1 MRKFLTMCLGLAI
14 LAMAIPAQV
23 FAQSKYEVK
32 GVVVDTTGT
41 PVIGASV
48 VEQGTTNGVTTDV
61 NGQYVLRVNS
71 SESIVVI
78 SFIGYQTQ
86 SLVASSSVLS
96 NVVLEEDSEMID
108 DVVVIGYGVVKK
120 NDLTG
125 SVSTVKAD
133 QTNKGLA
140 TSPTDLLRG
149 KSAGVVITS
158 GDGAPGSAAQIRIR
172 GGSSLNAS
180 NDPLVVVDGLPIS
193 NSGISGVGNAL
204 ASINPS
210 DIESFTVLKDASA
223 TAIYGSRASNGV
235 IIITT
240 KKGSKYDS
248 GAPHVSVDFTASL
261 SQNTKY
267 VDVMTGDQMRQTLE
281 WYYGTQDTDAYRS
294 ATKYT
299 DANGNYINTDW
310 QPEIYQLAQSYEG
323 NIALSGNV
331 KLGAKDNLPYRVS
344 YGYLNQD
351 GTLKTSNMSRHTL
364 AVNLNPTFF
373 DNHLTVGLNGK
384 GMIMDNRFANT
395 GAISQAVQFDP
406 TKPVKMD
413 GVYMRDAEGN
423 LQPYAD
429 MVMANSSLRSDI
441 DGYYSWFGVDGKH
454 NTMANQNPVALL
466 NEKVDL
472 SNAKRF
478 VGNASFDYKVHGL
491 EDLRFNLNL
500 GVDVSKSKGTVDVAP
515 GAEQSIHSTGDAGSG
530 SHTDYSQLK
539 RDQTLEFYG
548 AYAKTLGDHS
558 FDVMLGYSWQHFYT
572 QSTNA
577 TNRVADVT
585 KWDVYSDEPYVALDP
600 TAANYWSSEHKLS
613 KSEYFL
619 VSFFGRANYS
629 YANRYSVTATL
640 RADGTSRFANNKW
653 GLFPS
658 VALAWNI
665 KNESFLEDV
674 DALSALKLRLSYG
687 QTGQQDV
694 GGLYDALPTYY
705 YNQLG
710 SYYPFGGYTDE
721 TGLVHPIKPVGYNAD
736 LKWET
741 TTTYNAGLD
750 LGFVDGRITASA
762 DFYYRE
768 TKDLLNYTPV
778 PAGANLTNY
787 LNANIGDLKNIG
799 VEVELN
805 AIAIQN
811 KDWYWNIGANVA
823 WNKNEITRLTN
834 DDEAE
839 GYYGVDTGGYSGG
852 VGGTCQVHQTGQPTY
867 SFYVYQQIYDENGKP
882 IEGLYV
888 DRNEDGVVNES
899 DKYVYKK
906 AAPDVTVGFN
916 TQLSWKA
923 LTLAVAAHANIG
935 NYVYD
940 NISSNGELLTDLWTN
955 NFTNNR
961 VVSAPM
967 TNFRS
972 SGQYL
977 SDYYVRNASF
987 LKLDNITLSY
997 RFNLGQA
1004 ANRDLTLD
1012 VFGTVSNVATI
1023 TGYKGID
1030 PEIAGGI
1037 DNNMYPRPRTYI
1049 LGVKF
1054 NF

>member
-1 MRKFLTMCLGLAI
+1 
-14 LAMAIPAQV
+14 MAIPAQV
-23 FAQSKYEVK
+23 FAQSGRYEVK
-32 GVVVDTTGT
+32 GVVVDATGT

-48 VEQGTTNGVTTDV
+48 VEQGTTNGITTDV
-61 NGQYVLRVNS
+61 NGQYVLNVNS
-71 SESIVVI
+71 SESVVVV
-78 SFIGYQTQ
+78 SYIGYVTQT
-86 SLVASSSVLS
+86 LAASSELLQR
-96 NVVLEEDSEMID
+96 VVLEEDSAMID

-125 SVSTVKAD
+125 SISTVKAD

-158 GDGAPGSAAQIRIR
+158 GDGAPGSASTIRIR

-180 NDPLVVVDGLPIS
+180 NDPLVVVDGLPVS

-240 KKGSKYDS
+240 KKGSKYDT
-248 GAPHVSVDFTASL
+248 GAPHVAVDFTASL
-261 SQNTKY
+261 SQNARY

-299 DANGNYINTDW
+299 DANGNYVNTDW
-310 QPEIYQLAQSYEG
+310 QREIYQLAQSYEG
-323 NIALSGNV
+323 NVSLTGNV
-331 KLGAKDNLPYRVS
+331 KMGQKSNLPYRVS

-364 AVNLNPTFF
+364 SVNLSPTVW
-373 DNHLTVGLNGK
+373 DNHLTINVNGK

-395 GAISQAVQFDP
+395 GAVSQAVQFDP
-406 TKPVKMD
+406 TKPVYLANED
-413 GVYMRDAEGN
+413 GGIN
-423 LQPYAD
+423 
-429 MVMANSSLRSDI
+429 
-441 DGYYSWFGVDGKH
+441 GYYSWRGVDNKH
-454 NTMANQNPVALL
+454 NTMANQNPVAML
-466 NEKVDL
+466 NDKVDL
-472 SNAKRF
+472 STAKRF
-478 VGNASFDYKVHGL
+478 VGNAQVDYKIHGL
-491 EDLRFNLNL
+491 EDLRLNLNL
-500 GVDVSKSKGTVDVAP
+500 GLDISKSNGTVDVAP
-515 GAEQSIHSTGDAGSG
+515 GAEQSIHATDQAGSG
-530 SHTDYSQLK
+530 YHSNYSQLK

-558 FDVMLGYSWQHFYT
+558 FDVMLGYSWQHYYT
-572 QSTNA
+572 QSFNESW
-577 TNRVADVT
+577 RVADVS
-585 KWDVYSDEPYVALDP
+585 KWDVYSNEPYVPMDSA
-600 TAANYWSSEHKLS
+600 AANYYTSEPKIS

-629 YANRYSVTATL
+629 YDNRYSITATL

-653 GLFPS
+653 GIFPS
-658 VALAWNI
+658 VALAWNA

-674 DALSALKLRLSYG
+674 DAVSALKVRLSYG

-741 TTTYNAGLD
+741 TTTYNAGFD
-750 LGFVDGRITASA
+750 LGFLDGRITASA
-762 DFYYRE
+762 DFYYRA
-768 TKDLLNYTPV
+768 TKDLLNFTPV

-805 AIAIQN
+805 AVAIQTQN
-811 KDWYWNIGANVA
+811 WYWNIGANVA
-823 WNKNEITRLTN
+823 WNKNEITRLTS

-852 VGGTCQVHQTGQPTY
+852 VGGTCQVHQTGQPTN
-867 SFYVYQQIYDENGKP
+867 SFYVYQQIYDANGRP

-888 DRNEDGVVNES
+888 DRNEDGVVNEK

-906 AAPDVTVGFN
+906 AAPDVTIGFN

-923 LTLAVAAHANIG
+923 LTLAVSAHANIG

-940 NISSNGELLTDLWTN
+940 NVSSNGELLTDLWTN

-961 VVSAPM
+961 VVTAPQ

-997 RFNLGQA
+997 RFNLGKA
-1004 ANRDLTLD
+1004 CDRNLTLD
-1012 VFGTVSNVATI
+1012 VFGTVSNVATL
-1023 TGYKGID
+1023 TGYKGVD
-1030 PEIAGGI
+1030 PEVYSGI

>member
-1 MRKFLTMCLGLAI
+1 MCLGLAI

-23 FAQSKYEVK
+23 FAQSGRYEVK
-32 GVVVDTTGT
+32 GVVVDATGT

-48 VEQGTTNGVTTDV
+48 VEQGTTNGITTDV
-61 NGQYVLRVNS
+61 NGQYVLNVNS
-71 SESIVVI
+71 SESVVVV
-78 SFIGYQTQ
+78 SYIGYVTQT
-86 SLVASSSVLS
+86 LAASSELLQR
-96 NVVLEEDSEMID
+96 VVLEEDSAMID

-125 SVSTVKAD
+125 SISTVKAD

-158 GDGAPGSAAQIRIR
+158 GDGAPGSASTIRIR

-180 NDPLVVVDGLPIS
+180 NDPLVVVDGLPVS

-240 KKGSKYDS
+240 KKGSKYDT
-248 GAPHVSVDFTASL
+248 GAPHVAVDFTASL
-261 SQNTKY
+261 SQNARY

-299 DANGNYINTDW
+299 DANGNYVNTDW
-310 QPEIYQLAQSYEG
+310 QREIYQLAQSYEG
-323 NIALSGNV
+323 NVSLTGNV
-331 KLGAKDNLPYRVS
+331 KMGQKSNLPYRVS

-364 AVNLNPTFF
+364 SVNLSPTVW
-373 DNHLTVGLNGK
+373 DNHLTINVNGK

-395 GAISQAVQFDP
+395 GAVSQAVQFDP
-406 TKPVKMD
+406 TKPVYLANED
-413 GVYMRDAEGN
+413 GGIN
-423 LQPYAD
+423 
-429 MVMANSSLRSDI
+429 
-441 DGYYSWFGVDGKH
+441 GYYSWRGVDEKH
-454 NTMANQNPVALL
+454 NTMANQNPVAML
-466 NEKVDL
+466 NDKVDL
-472 SNAKRF
+472 STAKRF
-478 VGNASFDYKVHGL
+478 VGNAQVDYKIHGL
-491 EDLRFNLNL
+491 EDLRLNLNL
-500 GVDVSKSKGTVDVAP
+500 GLDISKSNGTVDVAP
-515 GAEQSIHSTGDAGSG
+515 GAEQSIHATDQAGSG
-530 SHTDYSQLK
+530 YHSNYSQLK

-558 FDVMLGYSWQHFYT
+558 FDVMLGYSWQHYYT
-572 QSTNA
+572 QSFNESW
-577 TNRVADVT
+577 RVADVS
-585 KWDVYSDEPYVALDP
+585 KWDVYSNEPYVPMDSA
-600 TAANYWSSEHKLS
+600 AANYYISEPKIS

-629 YANRYSVTATL
+629 YDNRYSITATL

-653 GLFPS
+653 GIFPS
-658 VALAWNI
+658 VALAWNA

-674 DALSALKLRLSYG
+674 DAVSALKVRLSYG

-741 TTTYNAGLD
+741 TTTYNAGFD
-750 LGFVDGRITASA
+750 LGFLDGRITASA
-762 DFYYRE
+762 DFYYRA
-768 TKDLLNYTPV
+768 TKDLLNFTPV

-805 AIAIQN
+805 AVAIQTQN
-811 KDWYWNIGANVA
+811 WYWNIGANVA
-823 WNKNEITRLTN
+823 WNKNEITRLTS

-852 VGGTCQVHQTGQPTY
+852 VGGTCQVHQTGQPTN
-867 SFYVYQQIYDENGKP
+867 SFYVYQQIYDANGRP

-888 DRNEDGVVNES
+888 DRNEDGVVNEK

-906 AAPDVTVGFN
+906 AAPDVTIGFN

-923 LTLAVAAHANIG
+923 LTLAVSAHANIG

-940 NISSNGELLTDLWTN
+940 NVSSNGELLTDLWTN

-961 VVSAPM
+961 VVTAPQ

-997 RFNLGQA
+997 RFNLGKA
-1004 ANRDLTLD
+1004 CDRNLTLD
-1012 VFGTVSNVATI
+1012 VFGTVSNVATL
-1023 TGYKGID
+1023 TGYKGVD
-1030 PEIAGGI
+1030 PEVYSGI

>member
-23 FAQSKYEVK
+23 FAQSGRYEVK
-32 GVVVDTTGT
+32 GVVVDATGT

-61 NGQYVLRVNS
+61 NGQFVLSVNS
-71 SESIVVI
+71 SESVIVV
-78 SFIGYQTQ
+78 SFIGYESQALAANSELLQ
-86 SLVASSSVLS
+86 R
-96 NVVLEEDSEMID
+96 VVLVEDSAMID

-193 NSGISGVGNAL
+193 NSGISGMGNAL

-248 GAPHVSVDFTASL
+248 SVPKVSVDFTASL
-261 SQNTKY
+261 SQNAKY
-267 VDVMTGDQMRQTLE
+267 VDVMTGDEMRQTLE

-310 QPEIYQLAQSYEG
+310 QREIYQLAQSYEG
-323 NIALSGNV
+323 NVSLTGNV
-331 KLGAKDNLPYRVS
+331 KMGEKNNLPYRVS

-364 AVNLNPTFF
+364 SLNLNPTLL
-373 DNHLTVGLNGK
+373 DNHLTISLNGK
-384 GMIMDNRFANT
+384 GMIMDTRFANT
-395 GAISQAVQFDP
+395 GAVSQAVQFDP
-406 TKPVKMD
+406 TKPVYLSD
-413 GVYMRDAEGN
+413 EEGGIN
-423 LQPYAD
+423 
-429 MVMANSSLRSDI
+429 
-441 DGYYSWFGVDGKH
+441 GYYTWRGVDGKH

-466 NEKVDL
+466 EDKYDL

-478 VGNASFDYKVHGL
+478 VGNAQIDYKIHGL
-491 EDLRFNLNL
+491 EDLRLNLNL
-500 GVDVSKSKGTVDVAP
+500 GVDVSKSNGTVDVAP
-515 GAEQSIHSTGDAGSG
+515 GTEQSRHSTAEAGSG

-548 AYAKTLGDHS
+548 AYAHTWGDHA
-558 FDVMLGYSWQHFYT
+558 FDVMAGYSWQHYYY
-572 QSTNA
+572 QNYNA
-577 TNRVADVT
+577 TNRVADVAQ
-585 KWDVYSDEPYVALDP
+585 WDVDSNEPYVAMDP
-600 TAANYWSSEHKLS
+600 TSAGYYLSEPKVS
-613 KSEYFL
+613 KGEYFL

-653 GLFPS
+653 GIFPS
-658 VALAWNI
+658 VALAWNA

-674 DALSALKLRLSYG
+674 DAVSALKVRLSYG

-705 YNQLG
+705 NNTLG
-710 SYYPFGGYTDE
+710 SYYPFGGYTE
-721 TGLVHPIKPVGYNAD
+721 GNGLVFPIKPVGYNAD

-750 LGFVDGRITASA
+750 LGFLDGRLTASA

-768 TKDLLNYTPV
+768 TKDLLNFTPV

-805 AIAIQN
+805 AVAIQN

-823 WNKNEITRLTN
+823 WNRNEITRLTN

-852 VGGTCQVHQTGQPTY
+852 VGGTCQVHQTGQPTN
-867 SFYVYQQIYDENGKP
+867 SFYVYQQIYDANGKP

-888 DRNEDGVVNES
+888 DRNEDGVVNEK

-906 AAPDVTVGFN
+906 AAPDVTIGFN

-961 VVSAPM
+961 VVTAPT

-987 LKLDNITLSY
+987 LKIDNVTLSY
-997 RFNLGQA
+997 RFNLGNA
-1004 ANRDLTLD
+1004 MDRDLTLD
-1012 VFGTVSNVATI
+1012 LFGTVSNVCTI

>member
-1 MRKFLTMCLGLAI
+1 MCLGLAI
-14 LAMAIPAQV
+14 IAMVIPAQV

-48 VEQGTTNGVTTDV
+48 IEQGTTNGVTTDL
-61 NGQYVLRVNS
+61 NGQYALRVNS
-71 SESIVVI
+71 AESVVVI
-78 SFIGYQTQ
+78 SFIGYKTQ
-86 SLVASSSVLS
+86 ELVASSSLLQ

-125 SVSTVKAD
+125 SISTVKAD

-149 KSAGVVITS
+149 KSAGVVITT
-158 GDGAPGSAAQIRIR
+158 GDGAPGSAATIRIR

-180 NDPLVVVDGLPIS
+180 NDPLIVIDGLPVS
-193 NSGISGVGNAL
+193 NSGISGTANPL

-248 GAPHVSVDFTASL
+248 GAPHVAADFTASL
-261 SQNTKY
+261 SQNSKY

-281 WYYGTQDTDAYRS
+281 WYYGTQETDAYRS
-294 ATKYT
+294 ATKYK

-310 QPEIYQLAQSYEG
+310 QREIYQLAQSYEG
-323 NIALSGNV
+323 NVSLTGNI
-331 KLGAKDNLPYRVS
+331 KMGAKNNLPYRVS

-364 AVNLNPTFF
+364 SLNLNPVLL
-373 DNHLTVGLNGK
+373 DNHLTINLNGK
-384 GMIMDNRFANT
+384 GMIMDTRFANT
-395 GAISQAVQFDP
+395 GAVSQAVQFDP
-406 TKPVKMD
+406 TKPVYLSD
-413 GVYMRDAEGN
+413 EEGGIN
-423 LQPYAD
+423 GYYTW
-429 MVMANSSLRSDI
+429 RGI
-441 DGYYSWFGVDGKH
+441 DGNH
-454 NTMANQNPVALL
+454 NTMANQNPVAML
-466 NEKVDL
+466 EDKYDV

-478 VGNASFDYKVHGL
+478 VGNAQVDYKIHGL
-491 EDLRFNLNL
+491 EDLRLNLNL
-500 GVDVSKSKGTVDVAP
+500 GLDYTKSNGTVDVAP
-515 GAEQSIHSTGDAGSG
+515 GAEQSLHATDQAGSG
-530 SHTDYSQLK
+530 YHSNYSQMRQDK
-539 RDQTLEFYG
+539 TLEFYA

-558 FDVMLGYSWQHFYT
+558 FDIMAGYSWQHYYT
-572 QSTNA
+572 ESYNESY
-577 TNRVADVT
+577 RV
-585 KWDVYSDEPYVALDP
+585 WDVMNNTAMNPEADNYYLSEPK
-600 TAANYWSSEHKLS
+600 TS
-613 KSEYFL
+613 KSEHFL
-619 VSFFGRANYS
+619 VSFFGRVNYS
-629 YANRYSVTATL
+629 YDNRYSITATL
-640 RADGTSRFANNKW
+640 RNDGTSRFANNKW

-665 KNESFLEDV
+665 KNESFLADN

-687 QTGQQDV
+687 QTGQQEV
-694 GGLYDALPTYY
+694 GSLYGAMATYY
-705 YNQLG
+705 NNTLG
-710 SYYPFGGYTDE
+710 SYYPFGNE
-721 TGLVHPIKPVGYNAD
+721 FIHSIKPVGYNAD

-741 TTTYNAGLD
+741 TTTYNAGID
-750 LGFVDGRITASA
+750 LGFVDNRITFGA

-778 PAGANLTNY
+778 AAGANLTNY
-787 LNANIGDLKNIG
+787 LDANIGDLMNIG
-799 VEVELN
+799 VEAEIN
-805 AIAIQN
+805 AVAIQT
-811 KDWYWNIGANVA
+811 KDWYWNIGLNAA
-823 WNKNEITRLTN
+823 WNKNKITRLTS

-852 VGGTCQVHQTGQPTY
+852 VGGTCQVHQTGQPTN
-867 SFYVYQQIYDENGKP
+867 SFYVYQQIYNEDGKP

-916 TQLSWKA
+916 TQLSWKD
-923 LTLAVAAHANIG
+923 LTLAVSAHANIG

-961 VVSAPM
+961 VVTAPV
-967 TNFRS
+967 TNFRN

-997 RFNLGQA
+997 RFHLGEA
-1004 ANRDLTLD
+1004 AKRDLTLD
-1012 VFGTVSNVATI
+1012 VFGTVQNVATL

-1030 PEIAGGI
+1030 PEIYSGI

-1049 LGVKF
+1049 LGLKF

>member
-23 FAQSKYEVK
+23 FAQQGRYEVS
-32 GVVVDTTGT
+32 GVVVDATGT

-48 VEQGTTNGVTTDV
+48 IEQGTTNGVTTDV
-61 NGQYVLRVNS
+61 NGQYRLSVAS
-71 SESIVVI
+71 AESIVEV
-78 SFIGYQTQ
+78 SFIGYETQ
-86 SLVASSSVLS
+86 ALAASSTLLQ
-96 NVVLEEDSEMID
+96 NVVLQEDATMLD
-108 DVVVIGYGVVKK
+108 DVVVIGYGVVKRE
-120 NDLTG
+120 DLTG
-125 SVSTVKAD
+125 SISTVRAD

-158 GDGAPGSAAQIRIR
+158 GDGAPGSAATIRIR
-172 GGSSLNAS
+172 GGSSLTAS

-193 NSGISGVGNAL
+193 NSGISGTSNAL

-240 KKGSKYDS
+240 KKGSRYDS
-248 GAPHVSVDFTASL
+248 GAPHVAVDFTASL
-261 SQNTKY
+261 SQNARY
-267 VDVMTGDQMRQTLE
+267 VDVMTGDEMRQALE
-281 WYYGTQDTDAYRS
+281 WYYGTTDTDAYRS
-294 ATKYT
+294 ATQYV
-299 DANGNYINTDW
+299 DANGNPVNTDW
-310 QPEIYQLAQSYEG
+310 QREIYQLAQSYEG
-323 NIALSGNV
+323 NISLTGNV
-331 KLGAKDNLPYRVS
+331 RMGEDNNLPYRVS

-364 AVNLNPTFF
+364 SLNLNPSLL
-373 DNHLTVGLNGK
+373 DNHLTISLNGK
-384 GMIMDNRFANT
+384 GMIMDTRFANT
-395 GAISQAVQFDP
+395 GAVSQAVQFDP
-406 TKPVKMD
+406 TKPV
-413 GVYMRDAEGN
+413 YLSNEEGGIN
-423 LQPYAD
+423 
-429 MVMANSSLRSDI
+429 
-441 DGYYSWFGVDGKH
+441 GYYTWRGVDGKH

-466 NEKVDL
+466 NDKYDV

-478 VGNASFDYKVHGL
+478 VGNFQVDYKIHGL
-491 EDLRFNLNL
+491 EDLRLNLNL
-500 GVDVSKSKGTVDVAP
+500 GLDISDANGTVDVAP
-515 GAEQSIHSTGDAGSG
+515 GVEQSRHATAEAGSG
-530 SHTDYSQLK
+530 YHTNYSQLR
-539 RDQTLEFYG
+539 RDQTLEFYA
-548 AYAKTLGDHS
+548 AYAKTWGDHS
-558 FDVMLGYSWQHFYT
+558 FDIMAGYSWQHFYT
-572 QSTNA
+572 QSFNEQW
-577 TNRVADVT
+577 RIADVSQ
-585 KWDVYSDEPYVALDP
+585 WNVDSGEPYIALDP
-600 TAANYWSSEHKLS
+600 SAANYYLGEPKIS

-619 VSFFGRANYS
+619 VSFFGRVNYS
-629 YANRYSVTATL
+629 YANRYSITATL
-640 RADGTSRFANNKW
+640 RNDGTSRFANNKW

-665 KNESFLEDV
+665 KNESFMEDV
-674 DALSALKLRLSYG
+674 DALSTFKLRLSYG

-710 SYYPFGGYTDE
+710 SYYPFGGYAE
-721 TGLVHPIKPVGYNAD
+721 GNGLIIPIRPNGYNAD

-750 LGFVDGRITASA
+750 FGFLDGRITASA
-762 DFYYRE
+762 DFYYRY
-768 TKDLLNYTPV
+768 TKDLLNFTVV

-787 LNANIGDLKNIG
+787 LNANIGDLRNIG
-799 VEVELN
+799 VEFELN
-805 AIAIQN
+805 AIAISN
-811 KDWYWNIGANVA
+811 EDWYWNIGANVA
-823 WNKNEITRLTN
+823 WNRNEVLRLTA
-834 DDEAE
+834 DDGAE
-839 GYYGVDTGGYSGG
+839 GYYGEAVGGYSGG
-852 VGGTCQVHQTGQPTY
+852 VGGTCQVHQVGQPTY
-867 SFYVYQQIYDENGKP
+867 SFYVYQQIYDENGRP

-888 DRNEDGVVNES
+888 DRNGDGTVNES

-906 AAPDVTVGFN
+906 AAPDVTIGFN
-916 TQLSWKA
+916 TQLSWRA
-923 LTLAVAAHANIG
+923 LTLAVSAHANIG

-940 NISSNGELLTDLWTN
+940 NIASNGELLSDLWTN
-955 NFTNNR
+955 NFINNR
-961 VVSAPM
+961 VVTAPQ
-967 TNFRS
+967 TGFGN

-997 RFNLGQA
+997 RFDLGTA
-1004 ANRDLTLD
+1004 CDRDMTLD
-1012 VFGTVSNVATI
+1012 LFGTVSNVATI

-1030 PEIAGGI
+1030 PEIHSGI

>member
-1 MRKFLTMCLGLAI
+1 MRKFLTMCLGLAL
-14 LAMAIPAQV
+14 LAMAVPAQV

-48 VEQGTTNGVTTDV
+48 VEQGTTNGVTTDL
-61 NGQYVLRVNS
+61 NGQYTLKVQS
-71 SESIVVI
+71 QESIVVI
-78 SFIGYQTQ
+78 SFIGYKTKT
-86 SLVASSSVLS
+86 LVASSTDLQ
-96 NVVLEEDSEMID
+96 NVVLEDDSAMID
-108 DVVVIGYGVVKK
+108 DVVVIGYGTVKK

-180 NDPLVVVDGLPIS
+180 NDPLVVIDGLPVS
-193 NSGISGVGNAL
+193 NSGISGTSNAL

-248 GAPHVSVDFTASL
+248 AVPNVSVDFTASL
-261 SQNTKY
+261 SQNSKY
-267 VDVMTGDQMRQTLE
+267 VDVMTGDEMRQALE

-299 DANGNYINTDW
+299 DANGNYVNTDW
-310 QPEIYQLAQSYEG
+310 QREIYQLAQSYEG
-323 NIALSGNV
+323 NVALSGNV
-331 KLGAKDNLPYRVS
+331 KMGEKNNLPYRVS

-364 AVNLNPTFF
+364 SVNLNPQLL
-373 DNHLTVGLNGK
+373 DNHLTINLNGK
-384 GMIMDNRFANT
+384 GMIMDTRFANT
-395 GAISQAVQFDP
+395 GAVSQAVQFDP
-406 TKPVKMD
+406 TKPVYLAD
-413 GVYMRDAEGN
+413 EEGGIN
-423 LQPYAD
+423 
-429 MVMANSSLRSDI
+429 
-441 DGYYSWFGVDGKH
+441 GYYTWRGVDGKH

-466 NEKVDL
+466 NDKYDV

-478 VGNASFDYKVHGL
+478 VGNAQFDYKIHGL

-500 GVDVSKSKGTVDVAP
+500 GVDVSKSNGTVDVAP
-515 GAEQSIHSTGDAGSG
+515 GAEQSRHATAEAGSG
-530 SHTDYSQLK
+530 SHTNYSQLK

-558 FDVMLGYSWQHFYT
+558 FDVMLGYSWQWYYT
-572 QSTNA
+572 QSFNETY
-577 TNRVADVT
+577 RVADVT
-585 KWDVYSDEPYVALDP
+585 KWDVDSDEPYVAMDP
-600 TAANYWSSEHKLS
+600 AATGYYLSEPKTS

-629 YANRYSVTATL
+629 YANRYSITATL

-653 GLFPS
+653 GIFPS
-658 VALAWNI
+658 VAVAWNA
-665 KNESFLEDV
+665 KNESFLV
-674 DALSALKLRLSYG
+674 DNDNISALKLRLSYG

-694 GGLYDALPTYY
+694 GGVYDALPTYY
-705 YNQLG
+705 HNTLG
-710 SYYPFGGYTDE
+710 SYYPFGGYGE
-721 TGLVHPIKPVGYNAD
+721 GAGLVHPIKPVGYNAD

-741 TTTYNAGLD
+741 TTTYNAGVD
-750 LGFVDGRITASA
+750 LGFVDNRITMSA

-768 TKDLLNYTPV
+768 TKDLLNFTPV

-799 VEVELN
+799 VEYEIN
-805 AIAIQN
+805 AVAIQT

-867 SFYVYQQIYDENGKP
+867 SFYVYQQIYDENGRP

-888 DRNEDGVVNES
+888 DRNGDGVVNES

-906 AAPDVTVGFN
+906 AAPDVTIGFN

-923 LTLAVAAHANIG
+923 LTLAVSAHANLG

-961 VVSAPM
+961 VVSAPQ

-997 RFNLGQA
+997 RFNLGKA
-1004 ANRDLTLD
+1004 VDRDLTLD

>member
-1 MRKFLTMCLGLAI
+1 MCLGLAI

-23 FAQSKYEVK
+23 FAQSGRYEVK
-32 GVVVDTTGT
+32 GVVVDATGT

-48 VEQGTTNGVTTDV
+48 VEQGTTNGITTDV
-61 NGQYVLRVNS
+61 NGQYVLNVNS
-71 SESIVVI
+71 SESVVVV
-78 SFIGYQTQ
+78 SYIGYVPQT
-86 SLVASSSVLS
+86 LAASSELLQR
-96 NVVLEEDSEMID
+96 VVLEEDSAMID

-125 SVSTVKAD
+125 SISTVKAD

-158 GDGAPGSAAQIRIR
+158 GDGAPGSASTIRIR

-180 NDPLVVVDGLPIS
+180 NDPLVVVDGLPVS

-240 KKGSKYDS
+240 KKGSKYDT
-248 GAPHVSVDFTASL
+248 GAPHVAVDFTASL
-261 SQNTKY
+261 SQNARY

-299 DANGNYINTDW
+299 DANGNYVNTDW
-310 QPEIYQLAQSYEG
+310 QREIYQLAQSYEG
-323 NIALSGNV
+323 NVSLTGNV
-331 KLGAKDNLPYRVS
+331 KMGQKSNLPYRVS

-364 AVNLNPTFF
+364 SVNLSPTVW
-373 DNHLTVGLNGK
+373 DNHLTINVNGK

-395 GAISQAVQFDP
+395 GAVSQAVQFDP
-406 TKPVKMD
+406 TKPVYLANED
-413 GVYMRDAEGN
+413 GGIN
-423 LQPYAD
+423 
-429 MVMANSSLRSDI
+429 
-441 DGYYSWFGVDGKH
+441 GYYSWRGIDGKH
-454 NTMANQNPVALL
+454 NTMANQNPVAML
-466 NEKVDL
+466 NDKVDL
-472 SNAKRF
+472 STAKRF
-478 VGNASFDYKVHGL
+478 VGNAQVDYKIHGL
-491 EDLRFNLNL
+491 EDLRLNLNL
-500 GVDVSKSKGTVDVAP
+500 GLDISKSNGTVDVAP
-515 GAEQSIHSTGDAGSG
+515 GAEQSIHATDQAGSG
-530 SHTDYSQLK
+530 YHSNYSQLK

-558 FDVMLGYSWQHFYT
+558 FDVMLGYSWQHYYT
-572 QSTNA
+572 QSFNESW
-577 TNRVADVT
+577 RVADVS
-585 KWDVYSDEPYVALDP
+585 KWDVYSNEPYVPMDSA
-600 TAANYWSSEHKLS
+600 AANYYISEPKIS

-629 YANRYSVTATL
+629 YDNRYSITATL

-653 GLFPS
+653 GIFPS
-658 VALAWNI
+658 VALAWNA
-665 KNESFLEDV
+665 KNESSLEDV
-674 DALSALKLRLSYG
+674 DAVSALKVRLSYG

-741 TTTYNAGLD
+741 TTTYNAGFD
-750 LGFVDGRITASA
+750 LGFLDGRITASA
-762 DFYYRE
+762 DFYYRA
-768 TKDLLNYTPV
+768 TKDLLNFTPV

-787 LNANIGDLKNIG
+787 LNANSGDLKNIG

-805 AIAIQN
+805 AVAIQTQN
-811 KDWYWNIGANVA
+811 WYWNIGANVA
-823 WNKNEITRLTN
+823 WNKNEITRLTS

-852 VGGTCQVHQTGQPTY
+852 VGGTCQVHQTGQPTN
-867 SFYVYQQIYDENGKP
+867 SFYVYQQIYDANGRP

-888 DRNEDGVVNES
+888 DRNEDGVVNEK

-906 AAPDVTVGFN
+906 AAPDVTIGFN

-923 LTLAVAAHANIG
+923 LTLAVSAHANIG

-940 NISSNGELLTDLWTN
+940 NVSSNGELLTDLWTN

-961 VVSAPM
+961 VVTAPQ

-997 RFNLGQA
+997 RFNLGKA
-1004 ANRDLTLD
+1004 CDRNLTLD
-1012 VFGTVSNVATI
+1012 VFGTVSNVATF
-1023 TGYKGID
+1023 TGYKGVD
-1030 PEIAGGI
+1030 PEVYSGI

-1049 LGVKF
+1049 LGLKF

>member
-14 LAMAIPAQV
+14 LAMAVPAQV
-23 FAQSKYEVK
+23 FAQSGKYEVK

-48 VEQGTTNGVTTDV
+48 IEQGTTNGVTTDF
-61 NGQYVLRVNS
+61 NGQYVLRVNGP
-71 SESIVVI
+71 ESIIEI
-78 SFIGYQTQ
+78 SFIGYKTLALAAN
-86 SLVASSSVLS
+86 SDLLANAVLYD
-96 NVVLEEDSEMID
+96 DSEMID

-158 GDGAPGSAAQIRIR
+158 GSGAPGSAATIRIR

-193 NSGISGVGNAL
+193 NSGISGMGNAL

-248 GAPHVSVDFTASL
+248 NVPHVSADFTASL
-261 SQNTKY
+261 SQNSKY
-267 VDVMTGDQMRQTLE
+267 VDVMTGDEMRQALE
-281 WYYGTQDTDAYRS
+281 WYYGTKDTDAYRS
-294 ATKYT
+294 ATKYV
-299 DANGNYINTDW
+299 DANGKPVNTDW
-310 QPEIYQLAQSYEG
+310 QREIYQLAQSYEG
-323 NIALSGNV
+323 NVSLSGNV
-331 KLGAKDNLPYRVS
+331 KMGEKNNLPYRVS

-364 AVNLNPTFF
+364 SLNLNPQLLN
-373 DNHLTVGLNGK
+373 NHLTISLNGK
-384 GMIMDNRFANT
+384 GMLMDSRFANE
-395 GAISQAVQFDP
+395 GAISQAVQYDP
-406 TKPVKMD
+406 TKPVYLDNKD
-413 GVYMRDAEGN
+413 GG
-423 LQPYAD
+423 
-429 MVMANSSLRSDI
+429 I
-441 DGYYSWFGVDGKH
+441 HGYYSWRGIDGKH
-454 NTMANQNPVALL
+454 NTMANQNPVAMLE
-466 NEKVDL
+466 EKVDV
-472 SNAKRF
+472 SKAKRF
-478 VGNASFDYKVHGL
+478 VGNAQVDYKVHGF
-491 EDLRFNLNL
+491 EDLRFNLNV
-500 GVDVSKSKGTVDVAP
+500 GVDVSKSNGTVDVAP

-530 SHTDYSQLK
+530 SHSVYRQLR
-539 RDQTLEFYG
+539 RDQTLEFYA
-548 AYAKTLGDHS
+548 AYAKTLGEHS
-558 FDVMLGYSWQHFYT
+558 FDVMLGYSWQHYFTKSY
-572 QSTNA
+572 NA
-577 TNRVADVT
+577 THRVANVS
-585 KWDVYSDEPYVALDP
+585 KWDPYSDESYKRLTIWDKA
-600 TAANYWSSEHKLS
+600 YWSSEPKTS
-613 KSEYFL
+613 MSEYFL

-653 GLFPS
+653 GIFPS

-665 KNESFLEDV
+665 KNESFLEDA
-674 DALSALKLRLSYG
+674 DAVSALKLRLSYG

-705 YNQLG
+705 NNQLG
-710 SYYPFGGYTDE
+710 SYYPFGGYGKDNI
-721 TGLVHPIKPVGYNAD
+721 VYPIKPVGYNAD

-741 TTTYNAGLD
+741 TTTYNAGFD
-750 LGFVDGRITASA
+750 LGFADGRITASA

-768 TKDLLNYTPV
+768 TKDLLNFTPV

-805 AIAIQN
+805 AIAIQT
-811 KDWYWNIGANVA
+811 KDWMWNIGANVA

-852 VGGTCQVHQTGQPTY
+852 VGGTCQVHQTGQPTN
-867 SFYVYQQIYDENGKP
+867 SFYVYQQVYDENGNP
-882 IEGLYV
+882 IEGVYV
-888 DRNEDGVVNES
+888 DRSGDGVVNEK

-906 AAPDVTVGFN
+906 AAPDVTIGFN

-923 LTLAVAAHANIG
+923 LTLAIAAHANIG

-961 VVSAPM
+961 VVTATT

-997 RFNLGQA
+997 RFDLGKA
-1004 ANRDLTLD
+1004 CDRGLSLDL
-1012 VFGTVSNVATI
+1012 FGTVSNVATW

-1030 PEIAGGI
+1030 PEIYSGI

>member
-1 MRKFLTMCLGLAI
+1 
-14 LAMAIPAQV
+14 
-23 FAQSKYEVK
+23 
-32 GVVVDTTGT
+32 
-41 PVIGASV
+41 
-48 VEQGTTNGVTTDV
+48 
-61 NGQYVLRVNS
+61 
-71 SESIVVI
+71 
-78 SFIGYQTQ
+78 
-86 SLVASSSVLS
+86 
-96 NVVLEEDSEMID
+96 
-108 DVVVIGYGVVKK
+108 
-120 NDLTG
+120 
-125 SVSTVKAD
+125 
-133 QTNKGLA
+133 
-140 TSPTDLLRG
+140 
-149 KSAGVVITS
+149 
-158 GDGAPGSAAQIRIR
+158 
-172 GGSSLNAS
+172 
-180 NDPLVVVDGLPIS
+180 
-193 NSGISGVGNAL
+193 
-204 ASINPS
+204 
-210 DIESFTVLKDASA
+210 
-223 TAIYGSRASNGV
+223 
-235 IIITT
+235 
-240 KKGSKYDS
+240 
-248 GAPHVSVDFTASL
+248 
-261 SQNTKY
+261 
-267 VDVMTGDQMRQTLE
+267 
-281 WYYGTQDTDAYRS
+281 
-294 ATKYT
+294 
-299 DANGNYINTDW
+299 
-310 QPEIYQLAQSYEG
+310 
-323 NIALSGNV
+323 
-331 KLGAKDNLPYRVS
+331 
-344 YGYLNQD
+344 
-351 GTLKTSNMSRHTL
+351 MSRHTL
-364 AVNLNPTFF
+364 SLNLNPQLL
-373 DNHLTVGLNGK
+373 DNHLTISLNGK
-384 GMIMDNRFANT
+384 GMIMDSRFANE

-406 TKPVKMD
+406 TKPVYLD
-413 GVYMRDAEGN
+413 NAEGG
-423 LQPYAD
+423 
-429 MVMANSSLRSDI
+429 VH
-441 DGYYSWFGVDGKH
+441 GYYSWRGVDGKH

-466 NEKVDL
+466 EEKLDV
-472 SNAKRF
+472 STAKRF
-478 VGNASFDYKVHGL
+478 VGNAQIDYKIHGL
-491 EDLRFNLNL
+491 EDLRLNLNL
-500 GVDVSKSKGTVDVAP
+500 GVDVSKSNGTVDVLP

-530 SHTDYSQLK
+530 SHTDYSQLR

-572 QSTNA
+572 QSYNA
-577 TNRVADVT
+577 TNRIADVT
-585 KWDVYSDEPYVALDP
+585 KWDVYSNEPYVALDP
-600 TAANYWSSEHKLS
+600 TAANYYSSEPKVS

-629 YANRYSVTATL
+629 YAGRYSITATL

-653 GLFPS
+653 GIFPS
-658 VALAWNI
+658 VALAWNA

-674 DALSALKLRLSYG
+674 DALSALKVRLSYG

-705 YNQLG
+705 HNTLG
-710 SYYPFGGYTDE
+710 SYYPFGGYTDGA
-721 TGLVHPIKPVGYNAD
+721 GLVHPIKPVGYNAD

-750 LGFVDGRITASA
+750 LGFLDGRITASA

-823 WNKNEITRLTN
+823 WNRNEITRLTN

-852 VGGTCQVHQTGQPTY
+852 VGGTCQVHQTGQPTN
-867 SFYVYQQIYDENGKP
+867 SFYVYQQIYDAQGNP

-888 DRNEDGVVNES
+888 DRNEDGVVNEQ

-906 AAPDVTVGFN
+906 AAPDVTIGFN
-916 TQLSWKA
+916 TQLSWRA
-923 LTLAVAAHANIG
+923 LTLAVAAHSNIG

-961 VVSAPM
+961 VVTAPQ
-967 TNFRS
+967 TNFSS

-987 LKLDNITLSY
+987 FKIDNVTLSY
-997 RFNLGQA
+997 RFKLGKA
-1004 ANRDLTLD
+1004 MDRDLTLD
-1012 VFGTVSNVATI
+1012 LFGTVSNVATF

-1030 PEIAGGI
+1030 PEIFSGI

>member
-1 MRKFLTMCLGLAI
+1 MCLGLAI

-23 FAQSKYEVK
+23 FAQSGRYEVK
-32 GVVVDTTGT
+32 GVVVDATGT

-61 NGQYVLRVNS
+61 NGQFVLSVNS
-71 SESIVVI
+71 SESVVVV
-78 SFIGYQTQ
+78 SFIGYESQALAANSELLQ
-86 SLVASSSVLS
+86 R
-96 NVVLEEDSEMID
+96 VVLAEDSAMID

-193 NSGISGVGNAL
+193 NSEISGMGNAL

-248 GAPHVSVDFTASL
+248 SVPKVSVDFTASL
-261 SQNTKY
+261 SQNAKY
-267 VDVMTGDQMRQTLE
+267 VDVMTGDEMRQTLE

-310 QPEIYQLAQSYEG
+310 QREIYQLAQSYEG
-323 NIALSGNV
+323 NVSLTGNV
-331 KLGAKDNLPYRVS
+331 KMGEKNNLPYRVS

-364 AVNLNPTFF
+364 SLNLNPTLL
-373 DNHLTVGLNGK
+373 DNHLTISLNGK
-384 GMIMDNRFANT
+384 GMIMDTRFANT
-395 GAISQAVQFDP
+395 GAVSQAVQFDP
-406 TKPVKMD
+406 TKPVYLSD
-413 GVYMRDAEGN
+413 EEGGIN
-423 LQPYAD
+423 
-429 MVMANSSLRSDI
+429 
-441 DGYYSWFGVDGKH
+441 GYYTWRGVDGKH

-466 NEKVDL
+466 EDKYDL

-478 VGNASFDYKVHGL
+478 VGNAQIDYKIHGL
-491 EDLRFNLNL
+491 EDLRLNLNL
-500 GVDVSKSKGTVDVAP
+500 GVDVSKSNGTVDVAP
-515 GAEQSIHSTGDAGSG
+515 GTEQSRHSTAEAGSG

-548 AYAKTLGDHS
+548 AYAHTWGDHA
-558 FDVMLGYSWQHFYT
+558 FDVMAGYSWQHYYY
-572 QSTNA
+572 QNYNA
-577 TNRVADVT
+577 TNRVADVAQ
-585 KWDVYSDEPYVALDP
+585 WDVDSNEPYVAMDP
-600 TAANYWSSEHKLS
+600 TSAGYCLSEPKVS
-613 KSEYFL
+613 KGEYFL

-653 GLFPS
+653 GIFPS
-658 VALAWNI
+658 VALAWNA

-674 DALSALKLRLSYG
+674 DAVSALKVRLSYG

-705 YNQLG
+705 NNTLG
-710 SYYPFGGYTDE
+710 SYYPFGGYTE
-721 TGLVHPIKPVGYNAD
+721 GNGLVYPIKPVGYNAD

-750 LGFVDGRITASA
+750 LGFLDGRLTASA

-768 TKDLLNYTPV
+768 TKDLLNFTPV

-805 AIAIQN
+805 AVAIQN

-823 WNKNEITRLTN
+823 WNRNEITRLTN

-852 VGGTCQVHQTGQPTY
+852 VGGTCQVHQTGQPTN
-867 SFYVYQQIYDENGKP
+867 SFYVYQQIYDANGKP

-888 DRNEDGVVNES
+888 DRNGDGTVNEK

-906 AAPDVTVGFN
+906 AAPDVTIGFN

-961 VVSAPM
+961 VVTAPT

-987 LKLDNITLSY
+987 LKIDNVTLSY
-997 RFNLGQA
+997 RFNLGNA
-1004 ANRDLTLD
+1004 MDRDLTLD
-1012 VFGTVSNVATI
+1012 LFGTVSNVCTI

>member
-1 MRKFLTMCLGLAI
+1 MRKFLTMCLGLAL
-14 LAMAIPAQV
+14 LAMAMPAQV

-48 VEQGTTNGVTTDV
+48 VEQGTTNGVTTDL
-61 NGQYVLRVNS
+61 NGQYTLKVSNA
-71 SESIVVI
+71 ESIVVV
-78 SFIGYQTQ
+78 SFIGYKTQ
-86 SLVASSSVLS
+86 SLVASSELLS

-120 NDLTG
+120 TDLTG
-125 SVSTVKAD
+125 SISTVKAD
-133 QTNKGLA
+133 QTNKGLVS
-140 TSPTDLLRG
+140 SPTDLLRG

-158 GDGAPGSAAQIRIR
+158 GDGAPGSASTIRIR

-180 NDPLVVVDGLPIS
+180 NDPLVIIDGLPVS
-193 NSGISGVGNAL
+193 NSGISGTGNPL

-240 KKGSKYDS
+240 KKGSKYDT
-248 GAPHVSVDFTASL
+248 GAPNVSVDFTASL
-261 SQNTKY
+261 SQNAKY
-267 VDVMTGDQMRQTLE
+267 VDVMTGDEMRQALE
-281 WYYGTQDTDAYRS
+281 WYYGSTDTDAYRS
-294 ATKYT
+294 ATKYG
-299 DANGNYINTDW
+299 DGKQNTDW
-310 QPEIYQLAQSYEG
+310 QREIYQLAQSYEG
-323 NIALSGNV
+323 NVALSGNI
-331 KLGAKDNLPYRVS
+331 KMGEKNNLPYRVS

-364 AVNLNPTFF
+364 SLNLNPILL
-373 DNHLTVGLNGK
+373 DNHLTINLNGK

-395 GAISQAVQFDP
+395 GAVSQAVQFDP
-406 TKPVKMD
+406 TKPVYD
-413 GVYMRDAEGN
+413 DSAEGIN
-423 LQPYAD
+423 
-429 MVMANSSLRSDI
+429 
-441 DGYYSWFGVDGKH
+441 GYYTWRGVDGKH
-454 NTMANQNPVALL
+454 NTMANQNPVAML
-466 NEKVDL
+466 EDKYDV
-472 SNAKRF
+472 SKAKRF
-478 VGNASFDYKVHGL
+478 VGNAQIDYKIHGL
-491 EDLRFNLNL
+491 EDLRLNLNL
-500 GVDVSKSKGTVDVAP
+500 GLDISKSNGTVDVAP
-515 GAEQSIHSTGDAGSG
+515 GAEQSRHATAEAGSG
-530 SHTDYSQLK
+530 YHTDYSQLK
-539 RDQTLEFYG
+539 RDQTLEFYA
-548 AYAKTLGDHS
+548 AYAKTWGKHS
-558 FDVMLGYSWQHFYT
+558 FDIMAGYSWQHFYT
-572 QSTNA
+572 QSFNSQY
-577 TNRVADVT
+577 RIADVT
-585 KWDVYSDEPYVALDP
+585 KWDVDSADEYVAMDP
-600 TAANYWSSEHKLS
+600 AADNYWISQPKTS

-619 VSFFGRANYS
+619 VSFFGRVNYS
-629 YANRYSVTATL
+629 FDNRYSITATL
-640 RADGTSRFANNKW
+640 RNDGTSRFANNKW

-658 VALAWNI
+658 VAAAWNI
-665 KNESFLEDV
+665 KNEAFLKDN
-674 DALSALKLRLSYG
+674 DKLSALKLRLSYG
-687 QTGQQDV
+687 QTGQQEV
-694 GGLYDALPTYY
+694 GSLYGALATYY
-705 YNQLG
+705 NNTQG
-710 SYYPFGGYTDE
+710 SWYPFGNE
-721 TGLVHPIKPVGYNAD
+721 FIHSIKPVGYNAD

-750 LGFVDGRITASA
+750 LGFLDGRITASA
-762 DFYYRE
+762 DFYYRA

-778 PAGANLTNY
+778 AAGANLTNY
-787 LNANIGDLKNIG
+787 LDANIGDLKNIG

-805 AIAIQN
+805 AVAIQT
-811 KDWYWNIGANVA
+811 KDWYWNIGINGA
-823 WNKNEITRLTN
+823 WNRNEITRLTS

-852 VGGTCQVHQTGQPTY
+852 VGGTCQVHQTGQPTN
-867 SFYVYQQIYDENGKP
+867 SFYVYQQIYDEAGNP

-888 DRNEDGVVNES
+888 DRNGDGVVNEK

-906 AAPDVTVGFN
+906 AAPDVTIGFN

-923 LTLAVAAHANIG
+923 LTLAVSAHANIG

-961 VVSAPM
+961 VVTAPT

-997 RFNLGQA
+997 RFDLGKA
-1004 ANRDLTLD
+1004 CDRPLSLS
-1012 VFGTVSNVATI
+1012 VFGTVQNVATI

-1030 PEIAGGI
+1030 PEIYSGI

-1049 LGVKF
+1049 LGLKF

>member
-1 MRKFLTMCLGLAI
+1 MCLGLAI

-23 FAQSKYEVK
+23 FAQSGRYEVK
-32 GVVVDTTGT
+32 GVVVDATGT

-48 VEQGTTNGVTTDV
+48 VEQGTTNGITTDL
-61 NGQYVLRVNS
+61 NGQFVLNVNS
-71 SESIVVI
+71 SESVVVV
-78 SFIGYQTQ
+78 SFIGFETQ
-86 SLVASSSVLS
+86 ALAANSELLQR
-96 NVVLEEDSEMID
+96 VVLVEDSAMID

-193 NSGISGVGNAL
+193 NSSISGVGNAL

-240 KKGSKYDS
+240 KKGSKFDT
-248 GAPHVSVDFTASL
+248 GAPHVAVDFTASL
-261 SQNTKY
+261 SHNSKY

-281 WYYGTQDTDAYRS
+281 WYYGTKDTDAYRS
-294 ATKYT
+294 ATKYL
-299 DANGNYINTDW
+299 DANGKYINTDW
-310 QPEIYQLAQSYEG
+310 QREIYQLAQSYEG
-323 NIALSGNV
+323 NVSLSGNI
-331 KLGAKDNLPYRVS
+331 KLDNDDNLPYRVS

-364 AVNLNPTFF
+364 SLNLAPTFL
-373 DNHLTVGLNGK
+373 DNHLTISLNGK
-384 GMIMDNRFANT
+384 GMVMDNRFANT
-395 GAISQAVQFDP
+395 GAVSQAVQFDP
-406 TKPVKMD
+406 TKPVTLD
-413 GVYMRDAEGN
+413 GVYAYDAEKDAYF
-423 LQPYAD
+423 PAD
-429 MVMANSSLRSDI
+429 VKEGIN
-441 DGYYSWFGVDGKH
+441 GYYTWRGVDGKH
-454 NTMANQNPVALL
+454 NTMANQNPVAML
-466 NEKVDL
+466 EDKYDL

-478 VGNASFDYKVHGL
+478 VGNAQIDYKIHGF
-491 EDLRFNLNL
+491 EDLRLNLNL
-500 GVDVSKSKGTVDVAP
+500 GLDISKSKGTVDVAP
-515 GAEQSIHSTGDAGSG
+515 GAEQSRHATAEAGSG
-530 SHTDYSQLK
+530 SHTDYAQLK
-539 RDQTLEFYG
+539 RDQTLEFYA
-548 AYAKTLGDHS
+548 AYAHTWDEHS
-558 FDVMLGYSWQHFYT
+558 FDIMAGYSWQHYYYQDF
-572 QSTNA
+572 NV
-577 TNRVADVT
+577 TNRVADVSLWNVDSEDPYPLKNPASDGYYLKEPKVT
-585 KWDVYSDEPYVALDP
+585 KG
-600 TAANYWSSEHKLS
+600 
-613 KSEYFL
+613 EYFL

-653 GLFPS
+653 GIFPS
-658 VALAWNI
+658 VALAWNA
-665 KNESFLEDV
+665 KNESFLEDN
-674 DALSALKLRLSYG
+674 DNISALKVRLSYG

-705 YNQLG
+705 NNTLG

-721 TGLVHPIKPVGYNAD
+721 TGLVHPIKPVGYNTE

-741 TTTYNAGLD
+741 TTTYNAGVD
-750 LGFVDGRITASA
+750 LGFLDGRITASA
-762 DFYYRE
+762 DFYYRA
-768 TKDLLNYTPV
+768 TKDLLNFTPV

-799 VEVELN
+799 VEFELN
-805 AIAIQN
+805 AVAIQS

-823 WNKNEITRLTN
+823 WNRNEITRLTN

-839 GYYGVDTGGYSGG
+839 GYYGVDTGDYSGG
-852 VGGTCQVHQTGQPTY
+852 VGGKCQVHQTGQPTN
-867 SFYVYQQIYDENGKP
+867 SFYVYQQIYDANGNP
-882 IEGLYV
+882 IEGVYV
-888 DRNEDGVVNES
+888 DRNEDGVVNEK

-906 AAPDVTVGFN
+906 AAPDVTIGFN

-923 LTLAVAAHANIG
+923 LTLAISAHANIG

-961 VVSAPM
+961 VVTAPQ

-997 RFNLGQA
+997 RFDLGRA
-1004 ANRDLTLD
+1004 CDRGLNLD
-1012 VFGTVSNVATI
+1012 VFATVSNVATI

>member
-1 MRKFLTMCLGLAI
+1 MCLGLAI

-310 QPEIYQLAQSYEG
+310 QREIYQLAQSYEG

-364 AVNLNPTFF
+364 AVNLNPSFF

-406 TKPVKMD
+406 TKPVYLANEEG
-413 GVYMRDAEGN
+413 GVH
-423 LQPYAD
+423 
-429 MVMANSSLRSDI
+429 
-441 DGYYSWFGVDGKH
+441 GYYSWRGIDGKH
-454 NTMANQNPVALL
+454 NTMANQNPVAML

>member
-1 MRKFLTMCLGLAI
+1 MCLGLAL
-14 LAMAIPAQV
+14 LAMAVPAQV

-48 VEQGTTNGVTTDV
+48 VEQGTTNGVTTDL
-61 NGQYVLRVNS
+61 NGQYTLKVQS
-71 SESIVVI
+71 QESIVVI
-78 SFIGYQTQ
+78 SFIGYKTMT
-86 SLVASSSVLS
+86 LVASSTDLQR
-96 NVVLEEDSEMID
+96 VVLEDDSAMID
-108 DVVVIGYGVVKK
+108 DVVVIGYGTVKK

-180 NDPLVVVDGLPIS
+180 NDPLVVIDGLPVS
-193 NSGISGVGNAL
+193 NSGISGTSNPL

-248 GAPHVSVDFTASL
+248 AVPNVSVDFTASL
-261 SQNTKY
+261 SQNSKY
-267 VDVMTGDQMRQTLE
+267 VDVMTGDEMRQALE

-294 ATKYT
+294 ATKYV
-299 DANGNYINTDW
+299 DANGNLVNTDW
-310 QPEIYQLAQSYEG
+310 QREIYQLAQSYEG
-323 NIALSGNV
+323 NVALSGNV
-331 KLGAKDNLPYRVS
+331 KMGAKNNLPYRVS

-351 GTLKTSNMSRHTL
+351 GTLKTSNMARHTL
-364 AVNLNPTFF
+364 SVNLNPQLL
-373 DNHLTVGLNGK
+373 DNHLTINLNGK
-384 GMIMDNRFANT
+384 GMIMDTRFANT
-395 GAISQAVQFDP
+395 GAVSQAVQFDP
-406 TKPVKMD
+406 TKPV
-413 GVYMRDAEGN
+413 YLANEEGGIN
-423 LQPYAD
+423 
-429 MVMANSSLRSDI
+429 
-441 DGYYSWFGVDGKH
+441 GYYSWRGVDGKH
-454 NTMANQNPVALL
+454 NTMANQNPVAML
-466 NEKVDL
+466 NDKYDV
-472 SNAKRF
+472 SHAKRF
-478 VGNASFDYKVHGL
+478 VGNAQIDYKIHGL

-500 GVDVSKSKGTVDVAP
+500 GVDVSKSNGTVDVAP
-515 GAEQSIHSTGDAGSG
+515 GAEQSIHATDQAGSG
-530 SHTDYSQLK
+530 FHTNYSQLR

-558 FDVMLGYSWQHFYT
+558 FDVMLGYSWQWYYS
-572 QSTNA
+572 QSFNESW
-577 TNRVADVT
+577 RVADVA
-585 KWDVYSDEPYVALDP
+585 KWDVYSGEPYVAMES
-600 TAANYWSSEHKLS
+600 TAANYWLSQPKVS

-629 YANRYSVTATL
+629 YANRYSITATL

-653 GLFPS
+653 GIFPS
-658 VALAWNI
+658 VAVAWNA
-665 KNESFLEDV
+665 KNESFLV
-674 DALSALKLRLSYG
+674 DNDNISALKLRLSYG

-705 YNQLG
+705 NNTLG

-721 TGLVHPIKPVGYNAD
+721 SGLVYPIKPVGYNAD

-741 TTTYNAGLD
+741 TTTYNAGID
-750 LGFVDGRITASA
+750 LGFVDNRITMSA

-768 TKDLLNYTPV
+768 TKDLLNFTPV

-799 VEVELN
+799 VEYEIN
-805 AIAIQN
+805 AVAIQTN
-811 KDWYWNIGANVA
+811 DWFWNIGANVA

-867 SFYVYQQIYDENGKP
+867 SFYVYQQIYDENGRP

-888 DRNEDGVVNES
+888 DRNGDGVVNES

-906 AAPDVTVGFN
+906 AAPDVTIGFN

-923 LTLAVAAHANIG
+923 LTLAVSAHANLG

-961 VVSAPM
+961 VVTAP
-967 TNFRS
+967 TTGFRS

-997 RFNLGQA
+997 RFNLAKAMG
-1004 ANRDLTLD
+1004 RDLTLD

>member
-23 FAQSKYEVK
+23 FAQSGKYEVK

-48 VEQGTTNGVTTDV
+48 VEQGTTNGVTTDL
-61 NGQYVLRVNS
+61 NGQYVLKVKGP
-71 SESIVVI
+71 ESIIEI
-78 SFIGYQTQ
+78 SFIGYKT
-86 SLVASSSVLS
+86 LVLAANSDLLA
-96 NVVLEEDSEMID
+96 NAVLEDDSEMID

-125 SVSTVKAD
+125 SISTVKAD

-158 GDGAPGSAAQIRIR
+158 GSGAPGSAATIRIR

-180 NDPLVVVDGLPIS
+180 NDPLIVVDGLPIS
-193 NSGISGVGNAL
+193 NSGISGMGNAL

-235 IIITT
+235 ILITT

-248 GAPHVSVDFTASL
+248 NIPHVSVDFTASL
-261 SQNTKY
+261 SQNSRY
-267 VDVMTGDQMRQTLE
+267 VDVMTGDEMRQTLE

-299 DANGNYINTDW
+299 DANGNYVNTDW
-310 QPEIYQLAQSYEG
+310 QREIYQLAQSYEG
-323 NIALSGNV
+323 NVSLSGNI
-331 KLGAKDNLPYRVS
+331 KMGEKNNLPYRVS

-364 AVNLNPTFF
+364 ALNLNPQLL
-373 DNHLTVGLNGK
+373 DNHLTISLNGK
-384 GMIMDNRFANT
+384 GMLMDSRFANE

-406 TKPVKMD
+406 TKPV
-413 GVYMRDAEGN
+413 YLANEEGG
-423 LQPYAD
+423 
-429 MVMANSSLRSDI
+429 I
-441 DGYYSWFGVDGKH
+441 HGYYSWRGVDGKH

-466 NEKVDL
+466 NEKIDV

-478 VGNASFDYKVHGL
+478 VGNAQFDYKIHGF
-491 EDLRFNLNL
+491 EDLRLNLNL
-500 GVDVSKSKGTVDVAP
+500 GVDVSKSNGTVDVAP

-530 SHTDYSQLK
+530 SHTDYSQLR

-558 FDVMLGYSWQHFYT
+558 FDVMLGYSWQHSYT
-572 QSTNA
+572 QSYNA

-585 KWDVYSDEPYVALDP
+585 KWDVYGNEPYVALDP
-600 TAANYWSSEHKLS
+600 TAANYWSSEPKTS

-629 YANRYSVTATL
+629 YAGRYSITATL
-640 RADGTSRFANNKW
+640 RADGTSRFSNNKW
-653 GLFPS
+653 GIFPS
-658 VALAWNI
+658 VALAWNA

-674 DALSALKLRLSYG
+674 DALSALKVRLSYG

-694 GGLYDALPTYY
+694 GGLYDTLPTYY
-705 YNQLG
+705 INQLG
-710 SYYPFGGYTDE
+710 SYYPFGGYGD
-721 TGLVHPIKPVGYNAD
+721 GNIVYPIKPVGYNAD

-741 TTTYNAGLD
+741 TTTYNAGID
-750 LGFVDGRITASA
+750 LGFLDGRITASA

-768 TKDLLNYTPV
+768 TKDLLNWTPV

-787 LNANIGDLKNIG
+787 LNANIGDLQNIG

-805 AIAIQN
+805 AIAIQT

-823 WNKNEITRLTN
+823 WNKNKITRLTN

-852 VGGTCQVHQTGQPTY
+852 VGGTCQVQQTGQPTN
-867 SFYVYQQIYDENGKP
+867 SFYVYQQIYDANGNP

-888 DRNEDGVVNES
+888 DRNGDGVVNES

-906 AAPDVTVGFN
+906 AAPDVTIGFN
-916 TQLSWKA
+916 TQLSWRA
-923 LTLAVAAHANIG
+923 LTLAVSAHANIG

-961 VVSAPM
+961 VITAPQ
-967 TNFRS
+967 TNFRT

-987 LKLDNITLSY
+987 LKIDNITLSY
-997 RFNLGQA
+997 RFNLGKA
-1004 ANRDLTLD
+1004 CDRGLSLDL
-1012 VFGTVSNVATI
+1012 FGTVSNVATI

-1030 PEIAGGI
+1030 PEIFSGI

>member
-1 MRKFLTMCLGLAI
+1 MCLGMAI
-14 LAMAIPAQV
+14 LALAIPAQV
-23 FAQSKYEVK
+23 FAQSGKYEVK

-41 PVIGASV
+41 PVIGATV
-48 VEQGTTNGVTTDV
+48 IEQGTTNGVTTDV
-61 NGQYVLRVNS
+61 NGQFVLKVNS
-71 SESIVVI
+71 SESVI
-78 SFIGYQTQ
+78 SVSYIGYLTQ
-86 SLVASSSVLS
+86 NLAANSELLQRL
-96 NVVLEEDSEMID
+96 VLEEDSAMID
-108 DVVVIGYGVVKK
+108 DVVVIGYGTVKK
-120 NDLTG
+120 DDLTG
-125 SVSTVKAD
+125 SISTVKAD

-193 NSGISGVGNAL
+193 NSGISGTSNAL
-204 ASINPS
+204 ASINPA

-240 KKGSKYDS
+240 KKGSKYDT
-248 GAPHVSVDFTASL
+248 GAPHVAVDFTASL
-261 SQNTKY
+261 SQNSRF
-267 VDVMTGDQMRQTLE
+267 VDVMTGDEMRQTLE
-281 WYYGTQDTDAYRS
+281 WYFGSQDSDAYRS

-310 QPEIYQLAQSYEG
+310 QREIYQLAQSYEG

-331 KLGAKDNLPYRVS
+331 KMGDKNNLPYRVS

-364 AVNLNPTFF
+364 SVNLNPQLLN
-373 DNHLTVGLNGK
+373 NHLTIALNGK
-384 GMIMDNRFANT
+384 GMIMDTRFANT
-395 GAISQAVQFDP
+395 GAVSQAVQFDP
-406 TKPVKMD
+406 TKPVYLANED
-413 GVYMRDAEGN
+413 GGIN
-423 LQPYAD
+423 
-429 MVMANSSLRSDI
+429 
-441 DGYYSWFGVDGKH
+441 GYYTWRGVDGKH

-466 NEKVDL
+466 NDKHDV

-478 VGNASFDYKVHGL
+478 VGNASFDYKIHGL
-491 EDLRFNLNL
+491 ESLRLNLNL
-500 GVDVSKSKGTVDVAP
+500 GVDVSKSNGTVDVAP
-515 GAEQSIHSTGDAGSG
+515 GAEQSRHATGEAGSG
-530 SHTDYSQLK
+530 YHSNYSQLR
-539 RDQTLEFYG
+539 RDQTLEAYI
-548 AYAKTLGDHS
+548 AYAEKWGDHQ
-558 FDVMLGYSWQHFYT
+558 FDVMAGYSWQWYYT
-572 QSTNA
+572 QSFNE
-577 TNRVADVT
+577 NYRIADVN
-585 KWDVYSDEPYVALDP
+585 KWDVDSGEPYVALEP
-600 TAANYWSSEHKLS
+600 TATNYYISEPKTS

-629 YANRYSVTATL
+629 YANRYSITATF

-653 GLFPS
+653 GIFPS
-658 VALAWNI
+658 VALAWNA

-674 DALSALKLRLSYG
+674 DAVSALKLRLSYG

-694 GGLYDALPTYY
+694 GGVYDALPTYY
-705 YNQLG
+705 HNTLG
-710 SYYPFGGYTDE
+710 SYYPFGGYTE
-721 TGLVHPIKPVGYNAD
+721 GNGLVYPIKPVGYNAD

-741 TTTYNAGLD
+741 TTTYNAGIDFGFLD
-750 LGFVDGRITASA
+750 NRITMSA
-762 DFYYRE
+762 DFYYRA
-768 TKDLLNYTPV
+768 TKDLLNFTPV

-799 VEVELN
+799 VEYEIN
-805 AIAIQN
+805 AVAIQT

-852 VGGTCQVHQTGQPTY
+852 VGGTCQVHQTGQPTN
-867 SFYVYQQIYDENGKP
+867 SFYVYQQIYDANGRP

-888 DRNEDGVVNES
+888 DRNEDGVVNEK

-906 AAPDVTVGFN
+906 AAPDVTIGFN

-923 LTLAVAAHANIG
+923 LTLAVSAHANIG

-961 VVSAPM
+961 VVTAPV

-997 RFNLGQA
+997 RFNLGNA
-1004 ANRDLTLD
+1004 SNRDLTLD

-1049 LGVKF
+1049 LGLKF

>member
-1 MRKFLTMCLGLAI
+1 MCLGLAI

-23 FAQSKYEVK
+23 FAQSGRYEVK
-32 GVVVDTTGT
+32 GVVVDATGT

-48 VEQGTTNGVTTDV
+48 VEQGTTNGITTDV
-61 NGQYVLRVNS
+61 NGQYVLNVNS
-71 SESIVVI
+71 SESVVVV
-78 SFIGYQTQ
+78 SYIGYVTQT
-86 SLVASSSVLS
+86 LAASSELLQR
-96 NVVLEEDSEMID
+96 VVLEEDSAMID

-125 SVSTVKAD
+125 SISTVKAD

-158 GDGAPGSAAQIRIR
+158 GDGAPGSASTIRIR

-180 NDPLVVVDGLPIS
+180 NDPLVVVDGLPVS

-210 DIESFTVLKDASA
+210 DIESFTVLKDAPA

-240 KKGSKYDS
+240 KKGSKYDT
-248 GAPHVSVDFTASL
+248 GAPHVAVDFTASL
-261 SQNTKY
+261 SQNARY
-267 VDVMTGDQMRQTLE
+267 VDVMTGDQMRKTLE
-281 WYYGTQDTDAYRS
+281 WYYGTPDTDAYRS

-299 DANGNYINTDW
+299 DANGNYVNTDW
-310 QPEIYQLAQSYEG
+310 QREIYQLAQSYEG
-323 NIALSGNV
+323 NVSLTGNV
-331 KLGAKDNLPYRVS
+331 KMGQKSNLPYRVS

-364 AVNLNPTFF
+364 SVNLSPTVW
-373 DNHLTVGLNGK
+373 DNHLTINVNGK

-395 GAISQAVQFDP
+395 GAVSQAVQFDP
-406 TKPVKMD
+406 TKPVYLANED
-413 GVYMRDAEGN
+413 GGIN
-423 LQPYAD
+423 
-429 MVMANSSLRSDI
+429 
-441 DGYYSWFGVDGKH
+441 GYYSWRGVDKKH
-454 NTMANQNPVALL
+454 NTMANQNPVAML
-466 NEKVDL
+466 NDKVDL
-472 SNAKRF
+472 STAKRF
-478 VGNASFDYKVHGL
+478 VGNAQVDYKIHGL
-491 EDLRFNLNL
+491 EDLRLNLNL
-500 GVDVSKSKGTVDVAP
+500 GLDISKSNGTVDVAP
-515 GAEQSIHSTGDAGSG
+515 GAEQSIHATDQAGSG
-530 SHTDYSQLK
+530 YHSNYSQLK

-558 FDVMLGYSWQHFYT
+558 FDVMLGYSWQHYYT
-572 QSTNA
+572 QSFNESW
-577 TNRVADVT
+577 RVADVSN
-585 KWDVYSDEPYVALDP
+585 WDVYSNEPYVPMDSA
-600 TAANYWSSEHKLS
+600 AANYYISEPKTS

-629 YANRYSVTATL
+629 YDNRYSITATL

-653 GLFPS
+653 GIFPS
-658 VALAWNI
+658 VALAWNA

-674 DALSALKLRLSYG
+674 DAVSALKVRLSYG

-741 TTTYNAGLD
+741 TTTYNAGFD
-750 LGFVDGRITASA
+750 LGFLDGRITASA
-762 DFYYRE
+762 DFYYRA
-768 TKDLLNYTPV
+768 TKDLLNFTPV

-805 AIAIQN
+805 AVAIQTQN
-811 KDWYWNIGANVA
+811 WYWNIGANVA
-823 WNKNEITRLTN
+823 WNKNEITRLTS

-852 VGGTCQVHQTGQPTY
+852 VGGTCQVHQTGQPTN
-867 SFYVYQQIYDENGKP
+867 SFYVYQQIYDANGRP
-882 IEGLYV
+882 IEDLYV
-888 DRNEDGVVNES
+888 DRNEDGVVNEK

-906 AAPDVTVGFN
+906 AAPDVTIGFN

-923 LTLAVAAHANIG
+923 LTLAVSAHANIG

-940 NISSNGELLTDLWTN
+940 NVSSNGELLTDLWTN

-961 VVSAPM
+961 VVTAPQ

-997 RFNLGQA
+997 RFNLGKA
-1004 ANRDLTLD
+1004 CDRNLTLD
-1012 VFGTVSNVATI
+1012 VFGTVSNVATL
-1023 TGYKGID
+1023 TGYKGVD
-1030 PEIAGGI
+1030 PEVYSGI

>member
-23 FAQSKYEVK
+23 FAQSGRYEVK
-32 GVVVDTTGT
+32 GVVVDATGT

-48 VEQGTTNGVTTDV
+48 VEQGTTNGITTDV
-61 NGQYVLRVNS
+61 NGQYVLNVNS
-71 SESIVVI
+71 SESVVVV
-78 SFIGYQTQ
+78 SYIGYVTQT
-86 SLVASSSVLS
+86 LAASSELLQR
-96 NVVLEEDSEMID
+96 VVLEEDSAMID

-125 SVSTVKAD
+125 SISTVKAD

-158 GDGAPGSAAQIRIR
+158 GDGAPGSASTIRIR

-180 NDPLVVVDGLPIS
+180 NDPLVVVDGLPVS

-240 KKGSKYDS
+240 KKGSKYDT
-248 GAPHVSVDFTASL
+248 GAPHVAVDFTASL
-261 SQNTKY
+261 SQNARF

-299 DANGNYINTDW
+299 DANGNYVNTDW
-310 QPEIYQLAQSYEG
+310 QREIYQLAQSYEG
-323 NIALSGNV
+323 NVSLTGNV
-331 KLGAKDNLPYRVS
+331 KMGQKSNLPYRVS

-364 AVNLNPTFF
+364 SVNLSPTVW
-373 DNHLTVGLNGK
+373 DNHLTINVNGK

-395 GAISQAVQFDP
+395 GAVSQAVQFDP
-406 TKPVKMD
+406 TKPVYLANED
-413 GVYMRDAEGN
+413 GGIN
-423 LQPYAD
+423 
-429 MVMANSSLRSDI
+429 
-441 DGYYSWFGVDGKH
+441 GYYSWRGVDGKH
-454 NTMANQNPVALL
+454 NTMANQNPVAML
-466 NEKVDL
+466 NDKVDL
-472 SNAKRF
+472 STAKRF
-478 VGNASFDYKVHGL
+478 VGNAQVDYKIHGL
-491 EDLRFNLNL
+491 EDLRLNLNL
-500 GVDVSKSKGTVDVAP
+500 GLDISKSNGTVDVAP
-515 GAEQSIHSTGDAGSG
+515 GAEQSIHATDQAGSG
-530 SHTDYSQLK
+530 YHSNYSQLK

-558 FDVMLGYSWQHFYT
+558 FDVMLGYSWQHYYT
-572 QSTNA
+572 QSFNESW
-577 TNRVADVT
+577 RVADVS
-585 KWDVYSDEPYVALDP
+585 KWDVYSNEPYVPMDSA
-600 TAANYWSSEHKLS
+600 AANYYTSEPKTS

-629 YANRYSVTATL
+629 YDNRYSITATL

-653 GLFPS
+653 GIFPS
-658 VALAWNI
+658 VALAWNA

-674 DALSALKLRLSYG
+674 DAVSALKVRLSYG

-741 TTTYNAGLD
+741 TTTYNAGFD
-750 LGFVDGRITASA
+750 LGFLDGRITASA
-762 DFYYRE
+762 DFYYRA
-768 TKDLLNYTPV
+768 TKDLLNFTPV

-805 AIAIQN
+805 AVAIQTQN
-811 KDWYWNIGANVA
+811 WYWNIGANVA
-823 WNKNEITRLTN
+823 WNKNEITRLTS

-852 VGGTCQVHQTGQPTY
+852 VGGTCQVHQTGQPTN
-867 SFYVYQQIYDENGKP
+867 SFYVYQQIYDANGRP

-888 DRNEDGVVNES
+888 DRNEDGVVNEK

-906 AAPDVTVGFN
+906 AAPDVTIGFN

-923 LTLAVAAHANIG
+923 LTLAVSAHANIG

-940 NISSNGELLTDLWTN
+940 NVSSNGELLTDLWTN

-961 VVSAPM
+961 VVTAPQ

-997 RFNLGQA
+997 RFNLGKA
-1004 ANRDLTLD
+1004 CDRNLTLD
-1012 VFGTVSNVATI
+1012 VFGTVSNVATF
-1023 TGYKGID
+1023 TGYKGVD
-1030 PEIAGGI
+1030 PEVYSGI

>member
-23 FAQSKYEVK
+23 FAQSGRYEVK
-32 GVVVDTTGT
+32 GVVVDATGT

-48 VEQGTTNGVTTDV
+48 VEQGTTNGITTDV
-61 NGQYVLRVNS
+61 NGQYVLNVNS
-71 SESIVVI
+71 SESVVVV
-78 SFIGYQTQ
+78 SYIGYVTQT
-86 SLVASSSVLS
+86 LAASSELLQR
-96 NVVLEEDSEMID
+96 VVLEEDSAMID

-125 SVSTVKAD
+125 SISTVKAD

-158 GDGAPGSAAQIRIR
+158 GDGAPGSASTIRIR

-180 NDPLVVVDGLPIS
+180 NDPLVVVDGLPVS

-240 KKGSKYDS
+240 KKGSKYDT
-248 GAPHVSVDFTASL
+248 GAPHVAVDFTASL
-261 SQNTKY
+261 SQNARF

-281 WYYGTQDTDAYRS
+281 WYYGSQDTDAYRS

-299 DANGNYINTDW
+299 DANGNYVNTDW
-310 QPEIYQLAQSYEG
+310 QREIYQLAQSYEG
-323 NIALSGNV
+323 NVSLTGNV
-331 KLGAKDNLPYRVS
+331 KMGQKSNLPYRVS

-364 AVNLNPTFF
+364 SVNLSPTVW
-373 DNHLTVGLNGK
+373 DNHLTINVNGK

-395 GAISQAVQFDP
+395 GAVSQAVQFDP
-406 TKPVKMD
+406 TKPVYLANED
-413 GVYMRDAEGN
+413 GGIN
-423 LQPYAD
+423 
-429 MVMANSSLRSDI
+429 
-441 DGYYSWFGVDGKH
+441 GYYSWRGVDGKH
-454 NTMANQNPVALL
+454 NTMANQNPVAML
-466 NEKVDL
+466 NDKVDL
-472 SNAKRF
+472 STAKRF
-478 VGNASFDYKVHGL
+478 VGNAQVDYKIHGL
-491 EDLRFNLNL
+491 EDLRLNLNL
-500 GVDVSKSKGTVDVAP
+500 GLDISKSNGTVDVAP
-515 GAEQSIHSTGDAGSG
+515 GAEQSIHATAEAGSG
-530 SHTDYSQLK
+530 YHSNYSQLK

-558 FDVMLGYSWQHFYT
+558 FDVMLGYSWQHYYT
-572 QSTNA
+572 QSFNESW
-577 TNRVADVT
+577 RVADVS
-585 KWDVYSDEPYVALDP
+585 KWDVYSNEPYVPMDSA
-600 TAANYWSSEHKLS
+600 AANYYTSEPKTS

-629 YANRYSVTATL
+629 YDNRYSITATL
-640 RADGTSRFANNKW
+640 RADGTSRFENNKW
-653 GLFPS
+653 GIFPS
-658 VALAWNI
+658 VALAWNA

-674 DALSALKLRLSYG
+674 DAVSALKVRLSYG

-741 TTTYNAGLD
+741 TTTYNAGFD
-750 LGFVDGRITASA
+750 LGFLDGRITASA
-762 DFYYRE
+762 DFYYRA
-768 TKDLLNYTPV
+768 TKDLLNFTPV

-805 AIAIQN
+805 AVAIQTQN
-811 KDWYWNIGANVA
+811 WYWNIGANVA
-823 WNKNEITRLTN
+823 WNKNEITRLTS

-852 VGGTCQVHQTGQPTY
+852 VGGTCQVHQTGQPTN
-867 SFYVYQQIYDENGKP
+867 SFYVYQQIYDANGRP

-888 DRNEDGVVNES
+888 DRNEDGVVNEK

-906 AAPDVTVGFN
+906 AAPDVTIGFN

-923 LTLAVAAHANIG
+923 LTLAVSAHANIG

-940 NISSNGELLTDLWTN
+940 NVSSNGELLTDLWTN

-961 VVSAPM
+961 VVTAPQ

-997 RFNLGQA
+997 RFNLGKA
-1004 ANRDLTLD
+1004 CDRNLTLD
-1012 VFGTVSNVATI
+1012 VFGTVSNVATL
-1023 TGYKGID
+1023 TGYKGVD
-1030 PEIAGGI
+1030 PEVYSGI

>member
-1 MRKFLTMCLGLAI
+1 MCLGLAM
-14 LAMAIPAQV
+14 LAMAVPAQV
-23 FAQSKYEVK
+23 FAQSGKYEVK

-48 VEQGTTNGVTTDV
+48 IEQGTTNGVTTDV
-61 NGQYVLRVNS
+61 NGQYVLRVNGP
-71 SESIVVI
+71 ESIIEI
-78 SFIGYQTQ
+78 SFIGYKTLALAAN
-86 SLVASSSVLS
+86 SDLLA
-96 NVVLEEDSEMID
+96 NAVLEDDSEMID

-125 SVSTVKAD
+125 SISTVKAD

-158 GDGAPGSAAQIRIR
+158 GSGAPGSAATIRIR

-180 NDPLVVVDGLPIS
+180 NDPLVVVDGLPVS

-240 KKGSKYDS
+240 KKGSKYDT
-248 GAPHVSVDFTASL
+248 GAPHVAVDFTASL
-261 SQNTKY
+261 SQNTRF

-299 DANGNYINTDW
+299 DANGNYLNTDW
-310 QPEIYQLAQSYEG
+310 QREIYQLAQSYEG
-323 NIALSGNV
+323 NVSLTGNV
-331 KLGAKDNLPYRVS
+331 KMGDKNNLPYRVS

-364 AVNLNPTFF
+364 SVNLNPQLLN
-373 DNHLTVGLNGK
+373 NHLTISLNGK
-384 GMIMDNRFANT
+384 GMMMDNRFANE

-406 TKPVKMD
+406 TKPVYLDNAD
-413 GVYMRDAEGN
+413 GGVH
-423 LQPYAD
+423 
-429 MVMANSSLRSDI
+429 
-441 DGYYSWFGVDGKH
+441 GYYSWRGIDGKH
-454 NTMANQNPVALL
+454 NTMANQNPVAML
-466 NEKVDL
+466 NEKVDT

-478 VGNASFDYKVHGL
+478 VGNAQVDYKIHGL
-491 EDLRFNLNL
+491 EDLRLNLNL
-500 GVDVSKSKGTVDVAP
+500 GLDISKSNGTVDVLP

-530 SHTDYSQLK
+530 SHTNYSQLK

-558 FDVMLGYSWQHFYT
+558 FDVMLGYSWQHYYT
-572 QSTNA
+572 ESFNETM
-577 TNRVADVT
+577 RVADVT

-600 TAANYWSSEHKLS
+600 TAANYYSSEPKTS

-640 RADGTSRFANNKW
+640 RADGKSRFANNKW
-653 GLFPS
+653 GIFPS
-658 VALAWNI
+658 VALAWNA

-674 DALSALKLRLSYG
+674 DALSALKVRLSYG

-694 GGLYDALPTYY
+694 GGLYDSLPTYY
-705 YNQLG
+705 NNTLG
-710 SYYPFGGYTDE
+710 SYYPFGGYAE
-721 TGLVHPIKPVGYNAD
+721 GAGLIMPIKPVGYNAD

-741 TTTYNAGLD
+741 TTTYNAGID

-768 TKDLLNYTPV
+768 TNDLLNWTPV

-805 AIAIQN
+805 AVAIQTQ
-811 KDWYWNIGANVA
+811 DWYWNIGANVA

-852 VGGTCQVHQTGQPTY
+852 VGGTCQVHQTGQPTH
-867 SFYVYQQIYDENGKP
+867 SFYVYQQIYDKDGNP

-888 DRNEDGVVNES
+888 DRNEDGVVNEK

-923 LTLAVAAHANIG
+923 LTLAVSAHANIG

-961 VVSAPM
+961 VVTAPT
-967 TNFRS
+967 TNFSS

-997 RFNLGQA
+997 RFNMGKA
-1004 ANRDLTLD
+1004 CDRDLTLD
-1012 VFGTVSNVATI
+1012 VFGTVSNVATF

>member
-1 MRKFLTMCLGLAI
+1 MCLGLAI

-23 FAQSKYEVK
+23 FAQSGRYEVK
-32 GVVVDTTGT
+32 GVVVDATGT

-48 VEQGTTNGVTTDV
+48 VEQGTTNGITTDV
-61 NGQYVLRVNS
+61 NGQFVLSVNS
-71 SESIVVI
+71 SESVVVV
-78 SFIGYQTQ
+78 SFIGYESQALAANSELLQ
-86 SLVASSSVLS
+86 R
-96 NVVLEEDSEMID
+96 VVLAEDSAIID

-193 NSGISGVGNAL
+193 NSGISGMGNAL

-248 GAPHVSVDFTASL
+248 SVPKVSVDFTASL
-261 SQNTKY
+261 SQNAKY
-267 VDVMTGDQMRQTLE
+267 VDVMTGDEMRQTLE

-310 QPEIYQLAQSYEG
+310 QREIYQLAQSYEG
-323 NIALSGNV
+323 NVSLTGNV
-331 KLGAKDNLPYRVS
+331 KMGEKNNLPYRVS

-364 AVNLNPTFF
+364 SLNLNPTLL
-373 DNHLTVGLNGK
+373 DNHLTISLNGK
-384 GMIMDNRFANT
+384 GMIMDTRFANT
-395 GAISQAVQFDP
+395 GAVSQAVQFDP
-406 TKPVKMD
+406 TKPVYLSD
-413 GVYMRDAEGN
+413 EEGGIN
-423 LQPYAD
+423 
-429 MVMANSSLRSDI
+429 
-441 DGYYSWFGVDGKH
+441 GYYTWRGVDGKH

-466 NEKVDL
+466 EDKYDL

-478 VGNASFDYKVHGL
+478 VGNAQIDYKIHGL
-491 EDLRFNLNL
+491 EDLRLNLNL
-500 GVDVSKSKGTVDVAP
+500 GVDVSKSNGTVDVAP
-515 GAEQSIHSTGDAGSG
+515 GTEQSRHSTAEAGSG

-548 AYAKTLGDHS
+548 AYAHTWGDHA
-558 FDVMLGYSWQHFYT
+558 FDVMAGYSWQHYYY
-572 QSTNA
+572 QNYNA
-577 TNRVADVT
+577 TNRVADVAQ
-585 KWDVYSDEPYVALDP
+585 WDVDSNEPYVAMDP
-600 TAANYWSSEHKLS
+600 TSAGYYLSEPKVS
-613 KSEYFL
+613 KGEYFL

-653 GLFPS
+653 GIFPS
-658 VALAWNI
+658 VALAWNA
-665 KNESFLEDV
+665 KNESFLEDN
-674 DALSALKLRLSYG
+674 DNISALKVRLSYG

-705 YNQLG
+705 NNTLG
-710 SYYPFGGYTDE
+710 SYYPFGGYTEGD
-721 TGLVHPIKPVGYNAD
+721 GLVYPIKPVGYNAD

-750 LGFVDGRITASA
+750 LGFFDGRLTASA

-768 TKDLLNYTPV
+768 TKDLLNFTPV

-787 LNANIGDLKNIG
+787 LNANIGDLKNVG

-805 AIAIQN
+805 AVAIQN

-823 WNKNEITRLTN
+823 WNRNEITRLTN

-852 VGGTCQVHQTGQPTY
+852 VGGTCQVHQTGQPTN
-867 SFYVYQQIYDENGKP
+867 SFYVYQQIYDANGKP

-888 DRNEDGVVNES
+888 DRNGDGTVNEN

-906 AAPDVTVGFN
+906 AAPDVTIGFN

-961 VVSAPM
+961 VVTAPS

-987 LKLDNITLSY
+987 LKIDNVTLSY
-997 RFNLGQA
+997 RFNLGNA
-1004 ANRDLTLD
+1004 MDRDLTLD
-1012 VFGTVSNVATI
+1012 LFGTVSNVCTI

>member
-14 LAMAIPAQV
+14 IAMAIPAQV
-23 FAQSKYEVK
+23 FAQSGKYEVK

-41 PVIGASV
+41 PVIGATV
-48 VEQGTTNGVTTDV
+48 LEQGTTNGITTDV
-61 NGQYVLRVNS
+61 NGQFVLKVNS
-71 SESIVVI
+71 DQSIVTI
-78 SFIGYQTQ
+78 SYIGYLTKA
-86 SLVASSSVLS
+86 LVANSPELL
-96 NVVLEEDSEMID
+96 NVVLEEDSAMID
-108 DVVVIGYGVVKK
+108 DVVVIGYGTVKK
-120 NDLTG
+120 DDLTG
-125 SVSTVKAD
+125 SISTVKAD

-193 NSGISGVGNAL
+193 NSGISGTSNAL

-240 KKGSKYDS
+240 KKGSKYDT

-261 SQNTKY
+261 SQNARY

-310 QPEIYQLAQSYEG
+310 QREIYQLAQSYEG
-323 NIALSGNV
+323 NVALSGNI
-331 KLGAKDNLPYRVS
+331 KMGDKNNLPYRVS

-351 GTLKTSNMSRHTL
+351 GTLKTSNMSRHTMS
-364 AVNLNPTFF
+364 VNLNPQLLN
-373 DNHLTVGLNGK
+373 NHLTISLNGK
-384 GMIMDNRFANT
+384 GMIMDTRFANT
-395 GAISQAVQFDP
+395 GAVSQAVQFDP
-406 TKPVKMD
+406 TKPVYLSD
-413 GVYMRDAEGN
+413 EEGGIN
-423 LQPYAD
+423 
-429 MVMANSSLRSDI
+429 
-441 DGYYSWFGVDGKH
+441 GYYTWRGVDGNH

-466 NEKVDL
+466 NDKYDV

-478 VGNASFDYKVHGL
+478 VGNASFDYKIHGL
-491 EDLRFNLNL
+491 ESLRFNLNL
-500 GVDVSKSKGTVDVAP
+500 GVDVSKSNGSVDVAP
-515 GAEQSIHSTGDAGSG
+515 GVEQSRHATAEAGSG
-530 SHTDYSQLK
+530 SHTDYSQLR
-539 RDQTLEFYG
+539 RDQTLEAYV
-548 AYAKTLGDHS
+548 AYAEKWGDHQ
-558 FDVMLGYSWQHFYT
+558 FDIMAGYSWQWYYT
-572 QSTNA
+572 QSYNA
-577 TNRVADVT
+577 TNRVADVS
-585 KWDVYSDEPYVALDP
+585 KWKVDSGEPYIALEP
-600 TAANYWSSEHKLS
+600 TANNYYLSEPKVS

-629 YANRYSVTATL
+629 YANRYSITATL

-653 GLFPS
+653 GIFPS

-674 DALSALKLRLSYG
+674 DAVSAMKLRLSYG

-694 GGLYDALPTYY
+694 GGVYDALPTYY
-705 YNQLG
+705 HNTLG

-750 LGFVDGRITASA
+750 FGFLDNRITMSA
-762 DFYYRE
+762 DFYYRA
-768 TKDLLNYTPV
+768 TKDLLNFTPV

-799 VEVELN
+799 VEYEIN
-805 AIAIQN
+805 AVAIQT

-852 VGGTCQVHQTGQPTY
+852 VGGTCQVHQTGQPTH
-867 SFYVYQQIYDENGKP
+867 SFYVYQQIYDENGRP

-888 DRNEDGVVNES
+888 DRNGDGTVNEQ

-906 AAPDVTVGFN
+906 AAPDVTIGFN

-923 LTLAVAAHANIG
+923 LTLAVSAHANIG

-961 VVSAPM
+961 VVTAPM

-997 RFNLGQA
+997 RFNLGNA
-1004 ANRDLTLD
+1004 SNRDLTLD
-1012 VFGTVSNVATI
+1012 LFGTVSNVATF

-1049 LGVKF
+1049 LGLKF

>member
-1 MRKFLTMCLGLAI
+1 MRKFLTMCLGLAM
-14 LAMAIPAQV
+14 LAMAVPAQV
-23 FAQSKYEVK
+23 FAQSGKYEVK

-48 VEQGTTNGVTTDV
+48 IEQGTTNGVTTDL
-61 NGQYVLRVNS
+61 NGQYALKVNGP
-71 SESIVVI
+71 EAIIEI
-78 SFIGYQTQ
+78 SFIGYKT
-86 SLVASSSVLS
+86 VALAANSDLLA
-96 NVVLEEDSEMID
+96 NVVLEDDSEMID

-125 SVSTVKAD
+125 SISTVKAD

-158 GDGAPGSAAQIRIR
+158 GSGAPGSAATIRIR

-193 NSGISGVGNAL
+193 NSGISGTANAL

-248 GAPHVSVDFTASL
+248 NVPHVAVDFTASL
-261 SQNTKY
+261 SQNSRY
-267 VDVMTGDQMRQTLE
+267 VDVMTGDEMRQALE

-294 ATKYT
+294 ATQYK

-310 QPEIYQLAQSYEG
+310 QREIYQLAQSYEG
-323 NIALSGNV
+323 NVSLSGNV
-331 KLGAKDNLPYRVS
+331 KMGEKNNLPYRVS

-364 AVNLNPTFF
+364 SLNLNPQLL
-373 DNHLTVGLNGK
+373 DNHLTISLNGK
-384 GMIMDNRFANT
+384 GMIMDSRFANE

-406 TKPVKMD
+406 TKPVYLD
-413 GVYMRDAEGN
+413 NAEGG
-423 LQPYAD
+423 
-429 MVMANSSLRSDI
+429 VH
-441 DGYYSWFGVDGKH
+441 GYYSWRGVDGKH

-466 NEKVDL
+466 EEKLDV
-472 SNAKRF
+472 STAKRF
-478 VGNASFDYKVHGL
+478 VGNAQIDYKIHGF
-491 EDLRFNLNL
+491 EDLRLNLNL
-500 GVDVSKSKGTVDVAP
+500 GVDVSKSNGSVDVLP

-530 SHTDYSQLK
+530 SHTDYSQLR

-572 QSTNA
+572 QSYNA
-577 TNRVADVT
+577 TNRIANVGYVDGQQV
-585 KWDVYSDEPYVALDP
+585 WDPYSNDPYVALDP
-600 TAANYWSSEHKLS
+600 TAANYYSSEPKTS

-629 YANRYSVTATL
+629 YAGRYSITATL

-653 GLFPS
+653 GIFPS
-658 VALAWNI
+658 VALAWNA

-674 DALSALKLRLSYG
+674 DALSALKVRLSYG

-705 YNQLG
+705 HNTLG
-710 SYYPFGGYTDE
+710 SYYPFGGYTDGA
-721 TGLVHPIKPVGYNAD
+721 GLVHPIKPVGYNAD

-741 TTTYNAGLD
+741 TTTYNAGID
-750 LGFVDGRITASA
+750 LGFLDGRITASA

-768 TKDLLNYTPV
+768 TKDLLNFTPV

-805 AIAIQN
+805 AVAIQTQ
-811 KDWYWNIGANVA
+811 DWYWNIGANVA
-823 WNKNEITRLTN
+823 WNRNEITRLTN

-852 VGGTCQVHQTGQPTY
+852 VGGTCQVQQTGQPTN
-867 SFYVYQQIYDENGKP
+867 SFYVYQQIYDANGNP

-888 DRNEDGVVNES
+888 DRNKDGVVNEK

-906 AAPDVTVGFN
+906 AAPDVTIGFN

-923 LTLAVAAHANIG
+923 LTLAVSAHANIG

-961 VVSAPM
+961 VVTAPQ

-987 LKLDNITLSY
+987 FKLDNITLSY
-997 RFNLGQA
+997 RFDLGKA
-1004 ANRDLTLD
+1004 ADRGLSLDL
-1012 VFGTVSNVATI
+1012 FGTVSNVATI

-1030 PEIAGGI
+1030 PEIFSGI

>member
-1 MRKFLTMCLGLAI
+1 
-14 LAMAIPAQV
+14 MAIPAQV
-23 FAQSKYEVK
+23 FAQSGRYEVK
-32 GVVVDTTGT
+32 GVVVDATGT

-48 VEQGTTNGVTTDV
+48 VEQGTTNGITTDV
-61 NGQYVLRVNS
+61 NGQYVLNVNS
-71 SESIVVI
+71 SESVVVV
-78 SFIGYQTQ
+78 SYIGYVTQT
-86 SLVASSSVLS
+86 LAASSELLQR
-96 NVVLEEDSEMID
+96 VVLEEDSAMID

-125 SVSTVKAD
+125 SISTVKAD

-158 GDGAPGSAAQIRIR
+158 GDGAPGSASTIRIR

-180 NDPLVVVDGLPIS
+180 NDPLVVVDGLPVS

-240 KKGSKYDS
+240 KKGSKYDT
-248 GAPHVSVDFTASL
+248 GAPHVAVDFTASL
-261 SQNTKY
+261 SQNARF

-299 DANGNYINTDW
+299 DANGNYVNTDW
-310 QPEIYQLAQSYEG
+310 QREIYQLAQSYEG
-323 NIALSGNV
+323 NVSLTGNV
-331 KLGAKDNLPYRVS
+331 KMGQKSNLPYRVS

-364 AVNLNPTFF
+364 SVNLSPTVW
-373 DNHLTVGLNGK
+373 DNHLTINVNGK

-395 GAISQAVQFDP
+395 GAVSQAVQFDP
-406 TKPVKMD
+406 TKPVYLANED
-413 GVYMRDAEGN
+413 GGIN
-423 LQPYAD
+423 
-429 MVMANSSLRSDI
+429 
-441 DGYYSWFGVDGKH
+441 GYYSWRGVDGKH
-454 NTMANQNPVALL
+454 NTMANQNPVAML
-466 NEKVDL
+466 NDKVDL
-472 SNAKRF
+472 STAKRF
-478 VGNASFDYKVHGL
+478 VGNAQVDYKIHGL
-491 EDLRFNLNL
+491 EDLRLNLNL
-500 GVDVSKSKGTVDVAP
+500 GLDISKSNGTVDVAP
-515 GAEQSIHSTGDAGSG
+515 GAEQSIHATDQAGSG
-530 SHTDYSQLK
+530 YHSNYSQLK

-558 FDVMLGYSWQHFYT
+558 FDVMLGYSWQHYYT
-572 QSTNA
+572 QSFNESW
-577 TNRVADVT
+577 RVADVS
-585 KWDVYSDEPYVALDP
+585 KWDVYSNEPYVPMDSA
-600 TAANYWSSEHKLS
+600 AANYYTSEPKTS

-629 YANRYSVTATL
+629 YDNRYSITATL

-653 GLFPS
+653 GIFPS
-658 VALAWNI
+658 VALAWNA

-674 DALSALKLRLSYG
+674 DAVSALKVRLSYG

-741 TTTYNAGLD
+741 TTTYNAGFD
-750 LGFVDGRITASA
+750 LGFLDGRITASA
-762 DFYYRE
+762 DFYYRA
-768 TKDLLNYTPV
+768 TKDLLNFTPV

-805 AIAIQN
+805 AVAIQTQN
-811 KDWYWNIGANVA
+811 WYWNIGANVA
-823 WNKNEITRLTN
+823 WNKNEITRLTS

-852 VGGTCQVHQTGQPTY
+852 VGGTCQVHQTGQPTN
-867 SFYVYQQIYDENGKP
+867 SFYVYQQIYDANGRP

-888 DRNEDGVVNES
+888 DRNEDGVVNEK

-906 AAPDVTVGFN
+906 AAPDVTIGFN

-923 LTLAVAAHANIG
+923 LTLAVSAHANIG

-940 NISSNGELLTDLWTN
+940 NVSSNGELLTDLWTN

-961 VVSAPM
+961 VVTAPQ

-997 RFNLGQA
+997 RFNLGKA
-1004 ANRDLTLD
+1004 CDRNLTLD
-1012 VFGTVSNVATI
+1012 VFGTVSNVATF
-1023 TGYKGID
+1023 TGYKGVD
-1030 PEIAGGI
+1030 PEVYSGI

>member
-1 MRKFLTMCLGLAI
+1 MCLGLAI

-310 QPEIYQLAQSYEG
+310 QREIYQLAQSYEG

-406 TKPVKMD
+406 TKPVYLANEEG
-413 GVYMRDAEGN
+413 GVH
-423 LQPYAD
+423 
-429 MVMANSSLRSDI
+429 
-441 DGYYSWFGVDGKH
+441 GYYSWRGIDGKH
-454 NTMANQNPVALL
+454 NTMANQNPVAML

-585 KWDVYSDEPYVALDP
+585 QWDVYSDEPYVALDP

>member
-1 MRKFLTMCLGLAI
+1 MCLGLAI

-23 FAQSKYEVK
+23 FAQSGRYEVK
-32 GVVVDTTGT
+32 GVVVDATGT

-61 NGQYVLRVNS
+61 NGQFVLSVNS
-71 SESIVVI
+71 SESVVVV
-78 SFIGYQTQ
+78 SFIGYESQALAANSELLQ
-86 SLVASSSVLS
+86 R
-96 NVVLEEDSEMID
+96 VVLVEDSAIID

-193 NSGISGVGNAL
+193 NSGISGMGNAL

-248 GAPHVSVDFTASL
+248 SVPKVSVDFTASL
-261 SQNTKY
+261 SQNAKY
-267 VDVMTGDQMRQTLE
+267 VDVMTGDEMRQTLE

-310 QPEIYQLAQSYEG
+310 QREIYQLAQSYEG
-323 NIALSGNV
+323 NVSLTGNV
-331 KLGAKDNLPYRVS
+331 KMGEKNNLPYRVS

-364 AVNLNPTFF
+364 SLNLNPILL
-373 DNHLTVGLNGK
+373 DNHLTISLNGK
-384 GMIMDNRFANT
+384 GMIMDTRFANT
-395 GAISQAVQFDP
+395 GAVSQAVQFDP
-406 TKPVKMD
+406 TKPVYLSD
-413 GVYMRDAEGN
+413 EEGGIN
-423 LQPYAD
+423 
-429 MVMANSSLRSDI
+429 
-441 DGYYSWFGVDGKH
+441 GYYTWRGVDGKH

-466 NEKVDL
+466 EDKYDL

-478 VGNASFDYKVHGL
+478 VGNAQIDYKIHGL
-491 EDLRFNLNL
+491 EDLRLNLNL

-515 GAEQSIHSTGDAGSG
+515 GTEQSRHSTAEAGSG

-548 AYAKTLGDHS
+548 AYAHTWGDHA
-558 FDVMLGYSWQHFYT
+558 FDVMAGYSWQHYYY
-572 QSTNA
+572 QNYNA

-585 KWDVYSDEPYVALDP
+585 KWDVDSNEPYVPMEQMIPSVEDP
-600 TAANYWSSEHKLS
+600 EVMVNNPAYYLSEPKVT
-613 KSEYFL
+613 KGEYFL

-653 GLFPS
+653 GIFPS
-658 VALAWNI
+658 VALAWNA

-674 DALSALKLRLSYG
+674 DAVSALKVRLSYG

-705 YNQLG
+705 NNTLG
-710 SYYPFGGYTDE
+710 SYYPFGGYTEGD
-721 TGLVHPIKPVGYNAD
+721 GLVYPIKPVGYNAD

-750 LGFVDGRITASA
+750 LGFLDGRLTASA

-768 TKDLLNYTPV
+768 TKDLLNFTPV

-805 AIAIQN
+805 AVAIQN

-823 WNKNEITRLTN
+823 WNRNEITRLTN

-852 VGGTCQVHQTGQPTY
+852 VGGTCQVHQTGQPTN
-867 SFYVYQQIYDENGKP
+867 SFYVYQQIYDANGKP

-888 DRNEDGVVNES
+888 DRNGDGTVNEK

-906 AAPDVTVGFN
+906 AAPDVTIGFN

-961 VVSAPM
+961 VVTAPS

-987 LKLDNITLSY
+987 LKIDNVTLSY
-997 RFNLGQA
+997 RFNLGNA
-1004 ANRDLTLD
+1004 MDRDLTLD
-1012 VFGTVSNVATI
+1012 LFGTVSNVCTI

>member
-1 MRKFLTMCLGLAI
+1 MCLGLAI

-23 FAQSKYEVK
+23 FAQSGRYEVK
-32 GVVVDTTGT
+32 GVVVDATGT

-48 VEQGTTNGVTTDV
+48 VEQGTTNGITTDV
-61 NGQYVLRVNS
+61 NGQYVLNVNS
-71 SESIVVI
+71 SESVVVV
-78 SFIGYQTQ
+78 SYIGYVTQT
-86 SLVASSSVLS
+86 LAASSELLQR
-96 NVVLEEDSEMID
+96 VVLEEDSAMID

-125 SVSTVKAD
+125 SISTVKAD

-158 GDGAPGSAAQIRIR
+158 GDGAPGSASTIRIR

-180 NDPLVVVDGLPIS
+180 NDPLVVVDGLPVS

-240 KKGSKYDS
+240 KKGSKYDT
-248 GAPHVSVDFTASL
+248 GAPHVAVDFTASL
-261 SQNTKY
+261 SQNARF

-299 DANGNYINTDW
+299 DANGNYVNTDW
-310 QPEIYQLAQSYEG
+310 QREIYQLAQSYEG
-323 NIALSGNV
+323 NVSLTGNV
-331 KLGAKDNLPYRVS
+331 KMGQKSNLPYRVS

-364 AVNLNPTFF
+364 SVNLSPTVW
-373 DNHLTVGLNGK
+373 DNHLTINVNGK

-395 GAISQAVQFDP
+395 GAVSQAVQFDP
-406 TKPVKMD
+406 TKPIYLANED
-413 GVYMRDAEGN
+413 GGIN
-423 LQPYAD
+423 
-429 MVMANSSLRSDI
+429 
-441 DGYYSWFGVDGKH
+441 GYYSWRGVDDKH
-454 NTMANQNPVALL
+454 NTMANQNPVAML
-466 NEKVDL
+466 NDKVDL
-472 SNAKRF
+472 STAKRF
-478 VGNASFDYKVHGL
+478 VGNAQVDYKIHGL
-491 EDLRFNLNL
+491 EDLRLNLNL
-500 GVDVSKSKGTVDVAP
+500 GLDISKSNGTVDVAP
-515 GAEQSIHSTGDAGSG
+515 GAEQSIHATDQAGSG
-530 SHTDYSQLK
+530 YHSNYSQLK

-558 FDVMLGYSWQHFYT
+558 FDVMLGYSWQHYYT
-572 QSTNA
+572 QSFNESW
-577 TNRVADVT
+577 RVADVS
-585 KWDVYSDEPYVALDP
+585 KWDVYSNEPYVPMDSA
-600 TAANYWSSEHKLS
+600 AANYYTSEPKTS

-629 YANRYSVTATL
+629 YDNRYSITATL

-653 GLFPS
+653 GIFPS
-658 VALAWNI
+658 VALAWNA

-674 DALSALKLRLSYG
+674 DAVSALKVRLSYG

-741 TTTYNAGLD
+741 TTTYNAGFD
-750 LGFVDGRITASA
+750 LGFLDGRITASA
-762 DFYYRE
+762 DFYYRA
-768 TKDLLNYTPV
+768 TKDLLNFTPV

-805 AIAIQN
+805 AVAIQTQN
-811 KDWYWNIGANVA
+811 WYWNIGANVA
-823 WNKNEITRLTN
+823 WNKNEITRLTS

-852 VGGTCQVHQTGQPTY
+852 VGGTCQVHQTGQPTN
-867 SFYVYQQIYDENGKP
+867 SFYVYQQIYDANGRP

-888 DRNEDGVVNES
+888 DRNEDGVVNEK

-906 AAPDVTVGFN
+906 AAPDVTIGFN

-923 LTLAVAAHANIG
+923 LTLAVSAHANIG

-940 NISSNGELLTDLWTN
+940 NVSSNGELLTDLWTN

-961 VVSAPM
+961 VVTAPQ

-997 RFNLGQA
+997 RFNLGKA
-1004 ANRDLTLD
+1004 CDRNLTLD
-1012 VFGTVSNVATI
+1012 VFGTVSNVATF
-1023 TGYKGID
+1023 TGYKGVD
-1030 PEIAGGI
+1030 PEVYSGI

>member
-1 MRKFLTMCLGLAI
+1 MCLGLAI
-14 LAMAIPAQV
+14 LAMAVPAQV
-23 FAQSKYEVK
+23 FAQSGKYEVK

-48 VEQGTTNGVTTDV
+48 IEQGTTNGVTTDF
-61 NGQYVLRVNS
+61 NGQYVLRVNGP
-71 SESIVVI
+71 ESIIEI
-78 SFIGYQTQ
+78 SFIGYKTLALAAN
-86 SLVASSSVLS
+86 SDLLANAVLYD
-96 NVVLEEDSEMID
+96 DSEMID

-158 GDGAPGSAAQIRIR
+158 GSGAPGSAATIRIR

-193 NSGISGVGNAL
+193 NSGISGMGNAL

-248 GAPHVSVDFTASL
+248 NVPHVSADFTASL
-261 SQNTKY
+261 SQNSKY
-267 VDVMTGDQMRQTLE
+267 VDVMTGDEMRQALE
-281 WYYGTQDTDAYRS
+281 WYYGTKDTDAYRS
-294 ATKYT
+294 ATKYV
-299 DANGNYINTDW
+299 DANGKPVNTDW
-310 QPEIYQLAQSYEG
+310 QREIYQLAQSYEG
-323 NIALSGNV
+323 NVSLSGNV
-331 KLGAKDNLPYRVS
+331 KMGEKNNLPYRVS

-364 AVNLNPTFF
+364 SLNLNPQLLN
-373 DNHLTVGLNGK
+373 NHLTISLNGK
-384 GMIMDNRFANT
+384 GMLMDSRFANE
-395 GAISQAVQFDP
+395 GAISQAVQYDP
-406 TKPVKMD
+406 TKPVYLDNKD
-413 GVYMRDAEGN
+413 GG
-423 LQPYAD
+423 
-429 MVMANSSLRSDI
+429 I
-441 DGYYSWFGVDGKH
+441 HGYYSWRGIDGKH
-454 NTMANQNPVALL
+454 NTMANQNPVAMLE
-466 NEKVDL
+466 EKVDV
-472 SNAKRF
+472 SKAKRF
-478 VGNASFDYKVHGL
+478 VGNAQVDYKVHGF
-491 EDLRFNLNL
+491 EDLRFNLNV
-500 GVDVSKSKGTVDVAP
+500 GVDVSKSNGTVDVAP

-530 SHTDYSQLK
+530 SHSVYRQLR
-539 RDQTLEFYG
+539 RDQTLEFYA
-548 AYAKTLGDHS
+548 AYAKTLGEHS
-558 FDVMLGYSWQHFYT
+558 FDVMLGYSWQHYFTKSY
-572 QSTNA
+572 NA
-577 TNRVADVT
+577 THRVANVS
-585 KWDVYSDEPYVALDP
+585 KWDPYSDESYKRLTIWDKA
-600 TAANYWSSEHKLS
+600 YWSSEPKTS
-613 KSEYFL
+613 MSEYFL

-653 GLFPS
+653 GIFPS

-705 YNQLG
+705 NNQLG
-710 SYYPFGGYTDE
+710 SYYPFGGYGKDNI
-721 TGLVHPIKPVGYNAD
+721 VYPIKPVGYNAD

-741 TTTYNAGLD
+741 TTTYNAGFD
-750 LGFVDGRITASA
+750 LGFADGRITASA

-768 TKDLLNYTPV
+768 TKDLLNFTPV

-805 AIAIQN
+805 AIAIQT
-811 KDWYWNIGANVA
+811 KDWMWNIGANVA

-852 VGGTCQVHQTGQPTY
+852 VGGTCQVHQTGQPTN
-867 SFYVYQQIYDENGKP
+867 SFYVYQQVYDENGNP
-882 IEGLYV
+882 IEGVYV
-888 DRNEDGVVNES
+888 DRSGDGVVNEK

-906 AAPDVTVGFN
+906 AAPDVTIGFN

-923 LTLAVAAHANIG
+923 LTLAIAAHANIG

-961 VVSAPM
+961 VVTATT

-997 RFNLGQA
+997 RFDLGKA
-1004 ANRDLTLD
+1004 CDRGLSLDL
-1012 VFGTVSNVATI
+1012 FGTVSNVATW

-1030 PEIAGGI
+1030 PEIYSGI

>member
-1 MRKFLTMCLGLAI
+1 MCLGLAI
-14 LAMAIPAQV
+14 IAMAIPAQV
-23 FAQSKYEVK
+23 FAQSGKYEVK
-32 GVVVDTTGT
+32 GVVVDATGT
-41 PVIGASV
+41 PVIGATV
-48 VEQGTTNGVTTDV
+48 LEQGTTNGITTDV
-61 NGQYVLRVNS
+61 NGQFVLNVNN
-71 SESIVVI
+71 EQSIVSV
-78 SFIGYQTQ
+78 SFIGYVTKTLAANSTELQR
-86 SLVASSSVLS
+86 
-96 NVVLEEDSEMID
+96 VVLEEDSAMID
-108 DVVVIGYGVVKK
+108 DVVVIGYGTVKK
-120 NDLTG
+120 DDLTG
-125 SVSTVKAD
+125 SISTVKAD

-149 KSAGVVITS
+149 KSAGVVITT

-193 NSGISGVGNAL
+193 NSGISGTSNAL
-204 ASINPS
+204 ASINPA

-240 KKGSKYDS
+240 KKGSKYDT

-261 SQNTKY
+261 SQNSRF
-267 VDVMTGDQMRQTLE
+267 VDVMTGDEMRQTLE

-310 QPEIYQLAQSYEG
+310 QREIYQLAQSYEG
-323 NIALSGNV
+323 NVALSGNI
-331 KLGAKDNLPYRVS
+331 KMGDKNNLPYRVS

-364 AVNLNPTFF
+364 SVNLNPQLLN
-373 DNHLTVGLNGK
+373 NHLTISLNGK
-384 GMIMDNRFANT
+384 GMIMDTRFANT
-395 GAISQAVQFDP
+395 GAVSQAVQFDP
-406 TKPVKMD
+406 TKPV
-413 GVYMRDAEGN
+413 YLANEEGGIN
-423 LQPYAD
+423 
-429 MVMANSSLRSDI
+429 
-441 DGYYSWFGVDGKH
+441 GYYSWRGVDGNH
-454 NTMANQNPVALL
+454 NTMANQNPLAML
-466 NEKVDL
+466 NDKHDT

-478 VGNASFDYKVHGL
+478 VGNASFDYKIHGL
-491 EDLRFNLNL
+491 ESLRLNLNL
-500 GVDVSKSKGTVDVAP
+500 GVDVSKSNGVVDVAP
-515 GAEQSIHSTGDAGSG
+515 GAEQSIHATAEAGSG
-530 SHTDYSQLK
+530 THTNYSQLR
-539 RDQTLEFYG
+539 RDQTLEAYI
-548 AYAKTLGDHS
+548 AYAEKWGDHQ
-558 FDVMLGYSWQHFYT
+558 FDIMAGYSWQWYYT
-572 QSTNA
+572 QSFNETY
-577 TNRVADVT
+577 RVADVT
-585 KWDVYSDEPYVALDP
+585 KWDVYSNEAYVPMD
-600 TAANYWSSEHKLS
+600 TNSANYYISEPKTS

-629 YANRYSVTATL
+629 YANRYSITATF

-653 GLFPS
+653 GIFPS

-674 DALSALKLRLSYG
+674 DAVSAMKLRLSYG

-694 GGLYDALPTYY
+694 GGVYDALPTYY
-705 YNQLG
+705 HNTLG
-710 SYYPFGGYTDE
+710 SYYPFGGYTDGA
-721 TGLVHPIKPVGYNAD
+721 GLVHPIKPVGYNAD

-741 TTTYNAGLD
+741 TTTYNAGID
-750 LGFVDGRITASA
+750 LGFLEGRITASA

-768 TKDLLNYTPV
+768 TKDLLNFTPV

-805 AIAIQN
+805 AVAIQTQ
-811 KDWYWNIGANVA
+811 DWYWNIGANVA
-823 WNKNEITRLTN
+823 WNRNEITRLTN

-852 VGGTCQVHQTGQPTY
+852 VGGTCQVHQTGQPTN
-867 SFYVYQQIYDENGKP
+867 SFYVYQQIYDANGNP

-888 DRNEDGVVNES
+888 DRNKDGVVNEK

-906 AAPDVTVGFN
+906 AAPDVTIGFN

-923 LTLAVAAHANIG
+923 LTLAVSAHANIG

-961 VVSAPM
+961 VVTAPQ

-987 LKLDNITLSY
+987 FKLDNITLSY
-997 RFNLGQA
+997 RFDLGKA
-1004 ANRDLTLD
+1004 ADRGLSLDL
-1012 VFGTVSNVATI
+1012 FGTVSNVATI

-1030 PEIAGGI
+1030 PEIFSGI

>member
-1 MRKFLTMCLGLAI
+1 MCLGLAI

-23 FAQSKYEVK
+23 FAQSGRYEVK
-32 GVVVDTTGT
+32 GVVVDATGT

-48 VEQGTTNGVTTDV
+48 VEQGTTNGITTDV
-61 NGQYVLRVNS
+61 NGQYVLNVNS
-71 SESIVVI
+71 SESVVVV
-78 SFIGYQTQ
+78 SYIGYVTQT
-86 SLVASSSVLS
+86 LAASSELLQR
-96 NVVLEEDSEMID
+96 VVLEEDSAMID

-125 SVSTVKAD
+125 SISTVKAD

-158 GDGAPGSAAQIRIR
+158 GDGAPGSASTIRIR

-180 NDPLVVVDGLPIS
+180 NDPLVVVDGLPVS

-240 KKGSKYDS
+240 KKGSKYDT
-248 GAPHVSVDFTASL
+248 GAPHVAVDFTASL
-261 SQNTKY
+261 SQNARY

-299 DANGNYINTDW
+299 DANGNYVNTDW
-310 QPEIYQLAQSYEG
+310 QREIYQLAQSYEG
-323 NIALSGNV
+323 NVSLTGNV
-331 KLGAKDNLPYRVS
+331 KMGQKSNLPYRVS

-364 AVNLNPTFF
+364 SVNLSPTVW
-373 DNHLTVGLNGK
+373 DNHLTINVNGK

-395 GAISQAVQFDP
+395 GAVSQAVQFDP
-406 TKPVKMD
+406 TKPVYLANED
-413 GVYMRDAEGN
+413 GGIN
-423 LQPYAD
+423 
-429 MVMANSSLRSDI
+429 
-441 DGYYSWFGVDGKH
+441 GYYSWRGVDGKH
-454 NTMANQNPVALL
+454 NTMANQNPVAML
-466 NEKVDL
+466 NDKVDL
-472 SNAKRF
+472 STAKRF
-478 VGNASFDYKVHGL
+478 VGNAQVDYKIHGL
-491 EDLRFNLNL
+491 EDLRLNLNL
-500 GVDVSKSKGTVDVAP
+500 GLDISKSNGTVDVAP
-515 GAEQSIHSTGDAGSG
+515 GAEQSIHATDQAGSG
-530 SHTDYSQLK
+530 YHSNYSQLK

-558 FDVMLGYSWQHFYT
+558 FDVMLGYSWQHYYT
-572 QSTNA
+572 QSFNESW
-577 TNRVADVT
+577 RVADVS
-585 KWDVYSDEPYVALDP
+585 KWDVYSNEPYVPMDSA
-600 TAANYWSSEHKLS
+600 AANYYISEPKTS

-629 YANRYSVTATL
+629 YDNRYSITATL

-653 GLFPS
+653 GIFPS
-658 VALAWNI
+658 VALAWNA

-674 DALSALKLRLSYG
+674 DAVSALKVRLSYG

-741 TTTYNAGLD
+741 TTTYNAGFD
-750 LGFVDGRITASA
+750 LGFLDGRITASA
-762 DFYYRE
+762 DFYYRA
-768 TKDLLNYTPV
+768 TKDLLNFTPV

-805 AIAIQN
+805 AVAIQTQN
-811 KDWYWNIGANVA
+811 WYWNIGANVA
-823 WNKNEITRLTN
+823 WNKNEITRLTS

-852 VGGTCQVHQTGQPTY
+852 VGGTCQVHQTGQPTN
-867 SFYVYQQIYDENGKP
+867 SFYVYQQIYDANGRP

-888 DRNEDGVVNES
+888 DRNEDGVVNEK

-906 AAPDVTVGFN
+906 AAPDVTIGFN

-923 LTLAVAAHANIG
+923 LTLAVSAHANIG

-940 NISSNGELLTDLWTN
+940 NVSSNGELLTDLWTN

-961 VVSAPM
+961 VVTAPQ

-997 RFNLGQA
+997 RFNLGKA
-1004 ANRDLTLD
+1004 CDRNLTLD
-1012 VFGTVSNVATI
+1012 VFGTVSNVATL
-1023 TGYKGID
+1023 TGYKGVD
-1030 PEIAGGI
+1030 PEVYSGI